1 MKKRILSILLVCCM
15 VLTMLPTA
23 AFAAVSD
30 SLGNTPKENQAILEQ
45 LSALTGGSSDQVLSM
60 LNALGL
66 LDEDGNFKVDQTI
79 TLDGRVLTLAAVME
93 LLENPATDLTRI
105 ADVDGTPVALG
116 DLKTMIQIEQELQRI
131 KDTYFSG
138 REFAGEALQNLN
150 SLMEQLELQGI
161 SLRYSAFA
169 TKPEGVETVDMSG
182 MMSQT
187 LGNLANNTWNSGPF
201 TVYGGKPAG
210 FSYRIQKGQLSE
222 YITGVEVSIGETSEV
237 VEQSDGSYKLTYDVG
252 STFSLG
258 GCKITVKVQTKGGNP
273 AWLENSYSYG
283 DLLGMIEFYD
293 AENLVFYDGAAYA
306 DHCQLKLIKTVGA
319 PAIQTS
325 MTAPNYEERYESTTT
340 IQGDMYIPLLADEYN
355 ALGANNPDF
364 VALSDTIRILDGA
377 RNSVLP
383 VGSDPFYQPYQ
394 IDASIEF
401 NWSTEKAAYTGD
413 APYGWYKNQPFA
425 PFYLTEYK
433 FNEESLGLS
442 NNRTKALN
450 CTINKGETVSISLQS
465 TTQNRG
471 DQQYWLPF
479 RLYMKSVQGKIQ
491 NSWAT
496 TKNSNVTAKLVDT
509 DKPII
514 QSVTAPAGTYASG
527 QHVPITVTFNE
538 FVDLRNASVTIN
550 GKEYSAADL
559 SMNNY
564 GVTAMLWYP
573 VQDID
578 ATTVTVNGM
587 TGVKDVFDHTLDT
600 THYLSEPITGVA
612 LESVLMRNAPTAL
625 TADYDNGNASFTM
638 NANMAQAYKTVYSD
652 YHTPEGTEPK
662 EAPFRLELRDNST
675 DEAIHLQVYLDTEK
689 EAFTISDY
697 AIAPAAYTR
706 TYTVT
711 LQANEGTKDSPNW
724 VNVLPLTRQFTV
736 AKKVS
741 AHTVNVVP
749 EANDADYTISLADSA
764 RPTLQ
769 AKVLGENGEQA
780 SYTTGKWSSSD
791 LDIATIDEDTGLVA
805 TTGTKV
811 GTVIFTFTAD
821 NGTEDP
827 ADDVTGESET
837 YTVTAGDSLALVIPG
852 GASIVTRVNQPATV
866 LWSSNAALMAPGK
879 EFNYRID
886 LYEGNYMK
894 EADLSGHQPVATYT
908 AGKDENSVRIPE
920 NMLSQLSSGN
930 TPAYTVCVSMPHP
943 NAEGENV
950 RLSALA
956 WIIVQ
961 APPAT
966 AKLTPP
972 RSIYLKDTDG
982 AVNIDWSVENTT
994 EGAPLQPTL
1003 TITRVTEDNTTT
1015 KVVDSER
1022 LSGTSGSFPLSLQR
1036 VKAGNLKDTY
1046 QVVLSVENPGE
1057 ESPSTDSFPLYVY
1070 DADALKVQ
1078 DDKGDTISALTMD
1091 NTSKVSGTLPTD
1103 TAKILQLRQ
1112 ELGLIEYIGINY
1124 DEYGWNSFKDGIQW
1138 LSSNNNAISVNYKQ
1152 GGLYEDIRNF
1162 SFDSYLP
1169 ETKMALSGLANGTA
1183 TVTATHAATGMS
1195 AAVQVTA
1202 KTLQNKFYLFQLTPA
1217 AETTLQYTDGKGV
1230 PKTVTTNSEGVLAL
1244 YEPNGI
1250 ASEVS
1255 LRSGSGADIY
1265 LGTIYKENLRSGERD
1280 ATKLQLYPLNTFSL
1294 RRVARAS
1301 VTLIT
1306 PGGDPLANKTVTV
1319 RGGVYK
1325 NGGYCQTAL
1334 LGSRA
1339 GALVSGITGDTY
1351 TTDAAGNITVYL
1363 DSTQFWSAEKGES
1376 STTALSA
1383 LDQLEYILEIS
1394 AIDGD
1399 KYYPLLLTV
1408 NGKLGVDDVMRTA
1421 EGVVSLERVP
1431 PGEEN
1436 KPFIVAQSVD
1446 YGLANGQKV
1455 DVRSSTGKIGP
1466 NSSFKTA
1473 TLHTTMFLWGEKIAD
1488 ARNYSLKLAD
1498 EYGVLPAAQSSST
1511 KQYPFSSIPV
1521 AENDLTL
1528 TEATM
1533 TTSGWIADG
1542 KDVGMKTQLSLN
1554 GSLLQEKIMP
1564 FRVVDLTRVPKVTED
1579 DRVTGILA
1587 TMGASSAVKGVDFGG
1602 VGDSNILKVLTGRL
1616 DDLSGPVKSSVFKMI
1631 ITPSEDPSVFRAMI
1645 WAGYNTLEMEDMDYS
1660 EDGVALGANVLTQ
1673 NLEVGVPSTGD
1684 LSQMAQGTY
1693 DPKGDYKTNS
1703 LADNVTSTDLN
1714 LQLEGFY
1721 EAEIRYNA
1729 EKKEWEVFTVGGGFT
1744 SGVGV
1749 GFSFSVNA
1757 MAGPVPLTA
1766 TFELGGA
1773 IQLDFRT
1780 AVRYGQQGQG
1790 TELAWSDPTATAVN
1804 DFLTTLRINAYVH
1817 AFGGIGFDYSIV
1829 ALKIGLFGNLDV
1841 DSQNKFL
1848 SRTYLADETKRQING
1863 QALGIQS
1870 EVGIKFVATFLFISY
1885 EAVIASGT
1893 FGATKTFNNWKTI
1906 DDYWNSA
1913 TSGLSLASLRM
1924 AAAQSGMQVA
1934 SASATLQ
1941 SRDYLEQYART
1952 WGQPQRRMM
1961 LFSLNS
1967 TNGLQNIQ
1975 SNANPTSYPQLSD
1988 DGKVLAYINDGNI
2001 GNIYAS
2007 RAHFSTLNGGVYSVS
2022 SQIADPTG
2030 FPGYGD
2036 TSVSLSG
2043 TDSFAAA
2050 AWVRMGTDLPGK
2062 NAGDPVTLE
2071 EQNLLMNSTEIVASV
2086 YNGTTWTSTRL
2097 TNDGTPDLAPATA
2110 VGGNDKAIVF
2120 WRSVYTPDPG
2130 TQGSNNL
2137 LNFTTRDCIMYRCY
2151 NSGTWSEAK
2160 MLYNGATGSVKAL
2173 QAAMLPDGTAM
2184 AVYSLDRSETGDTSD
2199 YEIAYCTVAANGTP
2213 GTAMLATR
2221 DSNLDE
2227 NPQVVAANFGGGDDR
2242 FVIGWHSV
2250 RDGSS
2255 DIQLSAV
2262 DGGGTMSNSFPGSL
2276 SALTSSGNAVVG
2288 GDFRFASLSGDHR
2301 SLNDLTIVWNETV
2314 NDANGA
2320 VDHGILKAAKLR
2332 YAANTYTLSA
2342 PLELAELPPR
2352 TLADHFDAYVSG
2364 SNQVQAAIQATRYDD
2379 EKPEVIGGVT
2389 VPGEETILYTATSNF
2404 ITDAVAVEQI
2414 GVDYATLALNSL
2426 TPIRFT
2432 IRNTG
2437 LNDVTNL
2444 TVKLGS
2450 GETATL
2456 TEKLLPN
2463 ESTTLTVWHHVRD
2476 RVTDP
2481 SYTITAAGGINEN
2494 GTVYLD
2500 YPDIGI
2506 SQMEVIAES
2515 AGKRTV
2521 RMTLYNSSAA
2531 TLAGGKNREVKLAF
2545 YADDLHTKPAEV
2557 ACTTNGVSVSGNE
2570 ITVSGDS
2577 ALARIDQGTFT
2588 LDLTYD
2594 LGRYMTSIGKTEIPN
2609 VGTYLYAEAWAEGQI
2624 GGTGGNQRL
2633 PEYDG
2638 SDSEASVH
2646 MTGALARTGEQL
2658 TMDVT
2663 QGNDGNGHSTAAIT
2677 LRNNC
2682 LQPQT
2687 SAELV
2692 ATLLD
2697 AAGTVLET
2705 KKTSIGGAIS
2715 GETFQA
2721 ENVTFSRLG
2730 ARVVVRAAVPGN
2742 DLLTFEGLAV
2752 GLGDFTANGTNYTY
2766 TLQNDSGATST
2777 LVTAVSGNGE
2787 PVSIN
2792 GQALSTGG
2800 SATVAIPNSGTTDIV
2815 VEIGTKT
2822 YTLTILRNSGTG
2834 GGATSYT
2841 LTFDTNGG
2849 SAIAPITQDYGTAIT
2864 APADPTKTGY
2874 TFAGWTPAIPTTMPA
2889 ENMTIKAKWTV
2900 NQYTLTFDT
2909 NGGSTIAPI
2918 TQDYGTAITA
2928 PADPT
2933 KTGYTFAGW
2942 TPAIPA
2948 TMPAENMTI
2957 KAQWRYNGGGSSGY
2971 SYYTIKATAGTGGS
2985 ISPSGSV
2992 SVREGRDQTFTITPD
3007 KSYAV
3012 SNVKIDGKSIG
3023 AVKSYTFEN
3032 VRRTHTIEVIF
3043 MKANGNLQTGVFVDV
3058 ATGSYYEDAVDWAV
3072 ENGITQGTD
3081 DTHFAPDGICTRAQ
3095 AVAFLWRAAGSPKP
3109 ETRTM
3114 PFADVPA
3121 GSYYY
3126 DAVLW
3131 AVENGIAKG
3140 TSDTTFSPNMTCS
3153 RAQIVT
3159 FLWRSEKSP
3168 AAGTANPFADVKS
3181 TAYYADA
3188 VLWAVKEDITKGTTS
3203 TAFSPNTDCTRAQI
3217 VTFLWRCKK

>member
-1 MKKRILSILLVCCM
+1 MKKRFLAALLSLCM
-15 VLTMLPTA
+15 TLTLLPTT
-23 AFAAVSD
+23 AFAALSD
-30 SLGNTPKENQAILEQ
+30 SLGNTPEENQAILEQ
-45 LSALTGGSSDQVLSM
+45 LSALTGGSSDQVRSV

-79 TLDGRVLTLAAVME
+79 TLDSQMLTLAAVME

-138 REFAGEALQNLN
+138 REFTGEALENLN
-150 SLMEQLELQGI
+150 SLMEQLELRGI
-161 SLRYSAFA
+161 SLRNPASA
-169 TKPEGVETVDMSG
+169 TKPDGVETVDMSG
-182 MMSQT
+182 MMSLT
-187 LGNLANNTWNSGPF
+187 LEDLVNNSCKSGAF
-201 TVYGGKPAG
+201 TVYRGKPVS
-210 FSYRIQKGQLSE
+210 FSYRIQEGQLRD
-222 YITGVEVSIGETSEV
+222 YITGVTVSIGGESGV
-237 VEQSDGSYKLTYDVG
+237 DQGDGTYKLTYDVG
-252 STFSLG
+252 STFSLSNQ
-258 GCKITVKVQTKGGNP
+258 KITVKVTTKGSPMDWHDNT
-273 AWLENSYSYG
+273 YSYG

-306 DHCQLKLIKTVGA
+306 DHCQLKLKKTVGV
-319 PAIQTS
+319 PTIQTS
-325 MTAPNYEERYESTTT
+325 MTAPDYAYEKKPGEIISELW
-340 IQGDMYIPLLADEYN
+340 IPLLADGYTVGG
-355 ALGANNPDF
+355 GANNPNF
-364 VALSDTIRILDGA
+364 VELSDTIRVLEGA

-383 VGSDPFYQPYQ
+383 DSSPKFYQPYQ
-394 IDASIEF
+394 IDASIKF
-401 NWSTEKAAYTGD
+401 DWSRESVAAYTGP
-413 APYGWYKNQPFA
+413 APYGYNSAQPCA

-433 FNEESLGLS
+433 LDGTDLELS
-442 NNRTKALN
+442 SNKTRTLD
-450 CTINKGETVSISLQS
+450 CTIKKGSTVDISLQS
-465 TTQNRG
+465 TTQNRV
-471 DQQYWLPF
+471 DQRYYLPF
-479 RLYMKSVQGKIQ
+479 RLYLDFDKVFGGYN
-491 NSWAT
+491 NSSAT
-496 TKNSNVTAKLVDT
+496 VNTSNVSAKLVDT

-527 QHVPITVTFNE
+527 QHVPITVTFSE
-538 FVDLRNASVTIN
+538 FVDLRGARVTIN
-550 GKEYSAADL
+550 GEEYTAAAL
-559 SMNNY
+559 SMNDY

-573 VQDID
+573 VQDAD
-578 ATTVTVNGM
+578 DTTVIVNDM
-587 TGVKDVFDHTLDT
+587 TGVEDVFGHELDT
-600 THYLSEPITGVA
+600 TPYQSDSITGVA
-612 LESVLMRNAPTAL
+612 LRSVLMRNAPTAL
-625 TADYDNGNASFTM
+625 TADYANGKASFKM
-638 NANMAQAYKTVYSD
+638 QANMEQAYMTVYSN
-652 YHTPEGTEPK
+652 YHTPEGTDPK
-662 EAPFRLELRDNST
+662 EAPFRLELRYGSA
-675 DEAIHLQVYLDTEK
+675 EAPSYLQVYLDAESGD
-689 EAFTISDY
+689 FTVSDY
-697 AIAPAAYTR
+697 EIAPPSDFDR
-706 TYTVT
+706 TYTVA
-711 LQANEGTKDSPNW
+711 LQANEGTKADPDW

-736 AKKVS
+736 KKSVPVS
-741 AHTVNVVP
+741 KVNIVP
-749 EANDADYTISLADSA
+749 ETNDDNYTISLGKPT

-769 AKVLGENGEQA
+769 AEVLGENDEPA

-791 LDIATIDEDTGLVA
+791 PLIATIDEKTGLVETRGA
-805 TTGTKV
+805 KV
-811 GTVIFTFTAD
+811 GTVTFIFTAD
-821 NGTEDP
+821 NGTEDT
-827 ADDVTGESET
+827 ADDDVKGESKP

-852 GASIVTRVNQPATV
+852 SASIVTRVNQPATV
-866 LWSSNAALMAPGK
+866 LWSSNATLMAPNK

-886 LYEGNYMK
+886 LYEGHYEN
-894 EADLSGHQPVATYT
+894 EAALSGIQPVKSYT
-908 AGKDENSVRIPE
+908 AGKGENSVRIEE
-920 NMLSQLSSGN
+920 NVLSELSNGN
-930 TPAYTVCVSMPHP
+930 TPAYTVRVSMPHP
-943 NAEGENV
+943 KAESEDI

-972 RSIYLKDTDG
+972 QSIYLKDTDG

-994 EGAPLQPTL
+994 DGAPLQPTL

-1022 LSGTSGSFPLSLQR
+1022 LSGTSGRFPLLLQR
-1036 VKAGNLKDTY
+1036 VKDGNLKDTY
-1046 QVVLSVENPGE
+1046 QVILSVENPGE

-1078 DDKGDTISALTMD
+1078 DGKGDTISKLTMD

-1103 TAKILQLRQ
+1103 TAEILQLRQ

-1124 DEYGWNSFKDGIQW
+1124 NEYGWNSFKDGIEW
-1138 LSSNNNAISVNYKQ
+1138 ASDNNNNAISVNYKQ

-1162 SFDSYLP
+1162 SFKSYLP
-1169 ETKMALSGLANGTA
+1169 ETKMALSGRANGTA

-1202 KTLQNKFYLFQLTPA
+1202 ETLQNKFYLFQLTPA
-1217 AETTLQYTDGKGV
+1217 AETTLQYTDGTGAS
-1230 PKTVTTNSEGVLAL
+1230 KTFKTNSDGVLAL

-1255 LRSGSGADIY
+1255 LRSGSGGDIY

-1306 PGGDPLANKTVTV
+1306 PGGDPLAGKTVTV

-1351 TTDAAGNITVYL
+1351 TTDAAGTITVYL

-1399 KYYPLLLTV
+1399 RYYPLLLTV

-1431 PGEEN
+1431 AGEAN
-1436 KPFIVAQSVD
+1436 KPFIVTQSVD

-1473 TLHTTMFLWGEKIAD
+1473 TLHTTMFLWGEDITD
-1488 ARNYSLKLAD
+1488 AKNYSLKLAD

-1587 TMGASSAVKGVDFGG
+1587 TMKASSIVEGVDFSKVDG
-1602 VGDSNILKVLTGRL
+1602 SNILKVLTGRL
-1616 DDLSGPVKSSVFKMI
+1616 DELSGPVDTSAFKMI

-1684 LSQMAQGTY
+1684 LSQMAKGTY
-1693 DPKGDYKTNS
+1693 DPKGEYKANS

-1744 SGVGV
+1744 AGVGV

-1848 SRTYLADETKRQING
+1848 SRTYLADGTKRQING

-1870 EVGIKFVATFLFISY
+1870 EVGIKFVVSFLFISY

-1893 FGATKTFNNWKTI
+1893 FGATRTFNNWKTI

-1913 TSGLSLASLRM
+1913 TSGLSLASLQM

-1952 WGQPQRRMM
+1952 WGQPQQRMM
-1961 LFSLNS
+1961 LLSLNS
-1967 TNGLQNIQ
+1967 PSGLENIQ
-1975 SNANPTSYPQLSD
+1975 TNANPTSYPQLSD
-1988 DGKVLAYINDGNI
+1988 DGKVLAYINDGDSSS
-2001 GNIYAS
+2001 IYDS
-2007 RAHFSTLNGGVYSVS
+2007 RAHFSTLSGGVYSHS
-2022 SQIADPTG
+2022 NPIDDPTG

-2043 TDSFAAA
+2043 TGDFAAA

-2086 YNGTTWTSTRL
+2086 YNGSRWTSTRL
-2097 TNDGTPDLAPATA
+2097 TKDGTPDLAPATA
-2110 VGGNDKAIVF
+2110 VGGDGKAIVF
-2120 WRSVYTPDPG
+2120 WRSVYTPDPVS
-2130 TQGSNNL
+2130 TSGSNNL
-2137 LNFTTRDCIMYRCY
+2137 LNFTTRDCIMYRRY
-2151 NSGTWSEAK
+2151 DSGTWSKAQ
-2160 MLYNGATGSVKAL
+2160 MLYNGATGRVKAL

-2184 AVYSLDRSETGDTSD
+2184 AVYSLDRSGTGNTSD
-2199 YEIAYCTVAANGTP
+2199 YEIAYCTVDADGMP
-2213 GTAMLATR
+2213 GTAMLATC

-2227 NPQVVAANFGGGDDR
+2227 NPQVVAANFGIGDDR

-2255 DIQLSAV
+2255 DIQLLAV
-2262 DGGGTMSNSFPGSL
+2262 DGSGTMSNSFPGSL

-2288 GDFRFASLSGDHR
+2288 GDFRFASLSGGHR

-2314 NDANGA
+2314 NDDKGA

-2332 YAANTYTLSA
+2332 YATNTYTLSA
-2342 PLELAELPPR
+2342 PLKLAELPDR

-2364 SNQVQAAIQATRYDD
+2364 SNQVQAAIQATLYDD
-2379 EKPEVIGGVT
+2379 KNPREIDNMTVPGKKTI
-2389 VPGEETILYTATSNF
+2389 VPGEETILYTATSDF

-2444 TVKLGS
+2444 TVSLGS

-2456 TEKLLPN
+2456 TETLLPN
-2463 ESTTLTVWHHVRD
+2463 ESTTLTVWHHVGTS
-2476 RVTDP
+2476 VANP
-2481 SYTITAAGGINEN
+2481 SYTITAAAASINET
-2494 GTVYLD
+2494 GKVYLD

-2515 AGKRTV
+2515 AGNRTV

-2531 TLAGGKNREVKLAF
+2531 ILAGGKGREVKIAF
-2545 YADDLHTKPAEV
+2545 YADDLHTKSAEV
-2557 ACTTNGVSVSGNE
+2557 ACTTNGAQVNGNE
-2570 ITVSGDS
+2570 ITISEDS

-2594 LGRYMTSIGKTEIPN
+2594 LGKYMNSIGKTEIPN

-2624 GGTGGNQRL
+2624 GGSGSKQRL

-2646 MTGALARTGEQL
+2646 MTGALARTGERL

-2682 LQPQT
+2682 LQSQT
-2687 SAELV
+2687 SAALV

-2705 KKTSIGGAIS
+2705 KKTRIGGAIS
-2715 GETFQA
+2715 GETFRT
-2721 ENVTFSRLG
+2721 ETVTFSRLG
-2730 ARVVVRAAVPGN
+2730 TRVVVRAAVPGD

-2777 LVTAVSGNGE
+2777 LVTAVSGNDE

-2800 SATVAIPNSGTTDIV
+2800 SATVAIPKSGTTNIV
-2815 VEIGTKT
+2815 VGIGAKT

-2834 GGATSYT
+2834 G
-2841 LTFDTNGG
+2841 N
-2849 SAIAPITQDYGTAIT
+2849 
-2864 APADPTKTGY
+2864 
-2874 TFAGWTPAIPTTMPA
+2874 
-2889 ENMTIKAKWTV
+2889 E
-2900 NQYTLTFDT
+2900 
-2909 NGGSTIAPI
+2909 
-2918 TQDYGTAITA
+2918 
-2928 PADPT
+2928 
-2933 KTGYTFAGW
+2933 
-2942 TPAIPA
+2942 
-2948 TMPAENMTI
+2948 
-2957 KAQWRYNGGGSSGY
+2957 GGGGSGY
-2971 SYYTIKATAGTGGS
+2971 SYYTIKATAGAGGS
-2985 ISPSGSV
+2985 ISPSGNV

-3007 KSYAV
+3007 KGYAV
-3012 SNVKIDGKSIG
+3012 ANVKIDGKSIG

-3043 MKANGNLQTGVFVDV
+3043 MKANGTPQTGVFVDV

-3072 ENGITQGTD
+3072 ENGITKGTD
-3081 DTHFAPDGICTRAQ
+3081 DTHFSPDGICTRAQ
-3095 AVAFLWRAAGSPKP
+3095 AVTFLWRAAGSPEP

-3114 PFADVPA
+3114 PFTDIPV

-3131 AVENGIAKG
+3131 AVENGITKG
-3140 TSDTTFSPNMTCS
+3140 TSDTTFSPNMTCT
-3153 RAQIVT
+3153 RAQIVA

-3188 VLWAVKEDITKGTTS
+3188 VLWAVKENITKGTTN
-3203 TAFSPNTDCTRAQI
+3203 TTFSPNADCTRAQI
-3217 VTFLWRCKK
+3217 VTFLYRFTVE

>member
-1 MKKRILSILLVCCM
+1 MIKRFLALVLCLCM
-15 VLTMLPTA
+15 TLTLLPTT
-23 AFAAVSD
+23 AFAALSD
-30 SLGNTPKENQAILEQ
+30 LLGNTPKKNQAILEQ

-79 TLDGRVLTLAAVME
+79 TLDGQVLTLAAVME
-93 LLENPATDLTRI
+93 LLENPATDITRI

-138 REFAGEALQNLN
+138 REFTGEALENLN
-150 SLMEQLELQGI
+150 SLMEQLELRGI
-161 SLRYSAFA
+161 SLQYSASA
-169 TKPEGVETVDMSG
+169 TAPEGVETVDMSG
-182 MMSQT
+182 MMSLT
-187 LGNLANNTWNSGPF
+187 LGTEAYNNKCSSGTF
-201 TVYGGKPAG
+201 TVYGGKPVG
-210 FSYRIQKGQLSE
+210 FSYRIQKGQLSK
-222 YITGVEVSIGETSEV
+222 YIDDVEVSIGGVSGEL
-237 VEQSDGSYKLTYDVG
+237 QDDGSYKLTYKVDG
-252 STFSLG
+252 PNSSLG
-258 GCKITVKVQTKGGNP
+258 GCQITVKVTTKGGAM
-273 AWLENSYSYG
+273 AWHEGSFSYG

-293 AENLVFYDGAAYA
+293 AENLVFYDGVGYA
-306 DHCQLKLIKTVGA
+306 DHCQLKLKKTV
-319 PAIQTS
+319 PVPTIKRS
-325 MTAPNYEERYESTTT
+325 MTAPSYVEEVKNTTVLY
-340 IQGDMYIPLLADEYN
+340 DDLFIPLLTESYT
-355 ALGANNPDF
+355 GGSANNSDF
-364 VALSDTIRILDGA
+364 VALSNTIGILEGA
-377 RNSVLP
+377 RNLVLP
-383 VGSDPFYQPYQ
+383 DGSAPFYQPYQ
-394 IDASIEF
+394 IDADIKFDWTTSVE
-401 NWSTEKAAYTGD
+401 AYNGS
-413 APYGWYKNQPFA
+413 APYGYYNSTNPRPYA
-425 PFYLTEYK
+425 PFCLTEYK
-433 FNEESLGLS
+433 LGETSLNLS
-442 NNRTKALN
+442 DDRKKALD
-450 CTINKGETVSISLQS
+450 CTINKGSTVSISLQS
-465 TTQNRG
+465 TTENREN
-471 DQQYWLPF
+471 QKYWLPF
-479 RLYMKSVQGKIQ
+479 ELYLKNVNNDIP
-491 NSWAT
+491 NST
-496 TKNSNVTAKLVDT
+496 TTAKTSNVTAKLL
-509 DKPII
+509 DKDAPTI
-514 QSVTAPAGTYASG
+514 QSVTATAGTYASG

-538 FVDLRNASVTIN
+538 FVNLRSASVTIN
-550 GKEYSAADL
+550 GKDYSAAEL
-559 SMNNY
+559 SMNDY

-573 VQDID
+573 VQDAD
-578 ATTVTVNGM
+578 ANTVIVSSM
-587 TGVKDVFDHTLDT
+587 TGVEDVFGNELDNSQYQGDSIAGVTLK
-600 THYLSEPITGVA
+600 
-612 LESVLMRNAPTAL
+612 SVLMRNAPTAL
-625 TADYDNGNASFTM
+625 TADYANGKASFTM
-638 NANMAQAYKTVYSD
+638 NANMEQAYKTVYSK
-652 YHTPEGTEPK
+652 YHTPAGSEPK
-662 EAPFRLELRDNST
+662 EAPFRLELKYDSA
-675 DEAIHLQVYLDTEK
+675 EAPSYLQVYLGEESGD
-689 EAFTISDY
+689 FTISDY
-697 AIAPAAYTR
+697 EIKPAASTR

-711 LQANEGTKDSPNW
+711 LQANEGERDESNSNW

-736 AKKVS
+736 PERVS
-741 AHTVNVVP
+741 VSTVTIVP
-749 EANDADYTISLADSA
+749 EADPANYTISLAEAA
-764 RPTLQ
+764 RPTLR
-769 AKVLGENGEQA
+769 AEVLGKSGKTA

-791 LDIATIDEDTGLVA
+791 TDIATIDENTGLVA

-811 GTVIFTFTAD
+811 GAVTFTFTAD
-821 NGTEDP
+821 NGTVDT
-827 ADDVTGESET
+827 ADDVQGTSQP

-852 GASIVTRVNQPATV
+852 SASIVTRVNQPATV
-866 LWSSNAALMAPGK
+866 LWSSNAALMASGK
-879 EFNYRID
+879 DFNYKIE
-886 LYEGNYMK
+886 LYEGNYAD
-894 EADLSGHQPVATYT
+894 EAALSGLQPVATYT
-908 AGKDENSVRIPE
+908 AGKDKNSVRIPE
-920 NMLSQLSSGN
+920 NVLSALSSGN
-930 TPAYTVCVSMPHP
+930 APAYTVRVSMPHP
-943 NAEGENV
+943 NAEGEDI

-956 WIIVQ
+956 YIIVQ

-972 RSIYLKDTDG
+972 QSIYLKDTDG
-982 AVNIDWSVENTT
+982 PVNIDWSVKNATD
-994 EGAPLQPTL
+994 AASPQPTL
-1003 TITRVTEDNTTT
+1003 TITRVTEDNKTT
-1015 KVVDSER
+1015 KVVDSVR
-1022 LSGTSGSFPLSLQR
+1022 LSGTSGSFPLSLQS
-1036 VKAGNLKDTY
+1036 VQAGNLKDTY
-1046 QVVLSVENPGE
+1046 QVVLSVENSG

-1078 DDKGDTISALTMD
+1078 DDKGHTISKLTMD
-1091 NTSKVSGTLPTD
+1091 NTSKVSGSLPTETD
-1103 TAKILQLRQ
+1103 KILQLRQ

-1124 DEYGWNSFKDGIQW
+1124 NEYGWNSFKDGIEW
-1138 LSSNNNAISVNYKQ
+1138 ASNNNAISVNYKQ

-1162 SFDSYLP
+1162 SFKSYLP
-1169 ETKMALSGLANGTA
+1169 ETKMALSGRANGTA
-1183 TVTATHAATGMS
+1183 TVTAIHAATGMS

-1202 KTLQNKFYLFQLTPA
+1202 ETLQNKFYLFQLTPA
-1217 AETTLQYTDGKGV
+1217 AKTTLQYTDGKGA
-1230 PKTVTTNSEGVLAL
+1230 PKTVRTNRDGVLAL

-1294 RRVARAS
+1294 RQVARAS

-1306 PGGDPLANKTVTV
+1306 PGGDPLANETVTV

-1325 NGGYCQTAL
+1325 NGGYCETAL
-1334 LGSRA
+1334 LGSKA
-1339 GALVSGITGDTY
+1339 DALVSGTTGGTY

-1376 STTALSA
+1376 STTPLSA

-1394 AIDGD
+1394 EIDND
-1399 KYYPLLLTV
+1399 NYYPLLLTV

-1421 EGVVSLERVP
+1421 EGVVSLESVP
-1431 PGEEN
+1431 PGEKN

-1473 TLHTTMFLWGEKIAD
+1473 TLHTTMFLWGEDIAK
-1488 ARNYSLKLAD
+1488 AQNYSLKLAD

-1579 DRVTGILA
+1579 ERVTGILA
-1587 TMGASSAVKGVDFGG
+1587 TMSSSSGVNQVDFGG

-1616 DDLSGPVKSSVFKMI
+1616 DDLSGPVNSSVFKMI

-1660 EDGVALGANVLTQ
+1660 KDGVALGANVLTQ
-1673 NLEVGVPSTGD
+1673 NLEVGVPGTGD

-1693 DPKGDYKTNS
+1693 DPKGEYKANS

-1744 SGVGV
+1744 AGVGV
-1749 GFSFSVNA
+1749 GFTFSVNA

-1817 AFGGIGFDYSIV
+1817 AFGGIGFDYSVV

-1848 SRTYLADETKRQING
+1848 SRTYLADKSKRQING

-1893 FGATKTFNNWKTI
+1893 LGATRTFNNWKTI

-1913 TSGLSLASLRM
+1913 TSGLSLASLQM

-1952 WGQPQRRMM
+1952 WGQPQQRMM

-1967 TNGLQNIQ
+1967 PSGLESIQ
-1975 SNANPTSYPQLSD
+1975 TNANPTSYPQLSD
-1988 DGKVLAYINDGNI
+1988 DGKILAYINDGNSS
-2001 GNIYAS
+2001 NIYDS
-2007 RAHFSTLNGGVYSVS
+2007 RAHFSTLNDGVYTPS
-2022 SQIADPTG
+2022 SQIDNLTE

-2043 TDSFAAA
+2043 TESFAAA
-2050 AWVRMGTDLPGK
+2050 AWVRMGTELPGK
-2062 NAGDPVTLE
+2062 NAGNAVTLE
-2071 EQNLLMNSTEIVASV
+2071 EQNLLMNSTEIVVSV
-2086 YNGTTWTSTRL
+2086 YNGTNWTSTRL
-2097 TNDGTPDLAPATA
+2097 TKDGTPDLAPATA
-2110 VGGNDKAIVF
+2110 VGGDDKAIVF
-2120 WRSVYTPDPG
+2120 WRSVYTPDPVSAS
-2130 TQGSNNL
+2130 GSNNL
-2137 LNFTTRDCIMYRCY
+2137 LNFTTRDCIMYSCY
-2151 NSGTWSEAK
+2151 DSSNGRWSDAK

-2184 AVYSLDRSETGDTSD
+2184 AVYSLDRSGTGDTSA
-2199 YEIAYCTVAANGTP
+2199 YEIAYCTVAADGTP
-2213 GTAMLATR
+2213 GTAMLATC

-2227 NPQVVAANFGGGDDR
+2227 NPQVVAANFGIGDDR

-2255 DIQLSAV
+2255 DIQLLAV
-2262 DGGGTMSNSFPGSL
+2262 DGSGTMSNSFPGSL

-2301 SLNDLTIVWNETV
+2301 SINDLTIVWNETV
-2314 NDANGA
+2314 NDDKGA

-2332 YAANTYTLSA
+2332 YAENTYTLSA
-2342 PLELAELPPR
+2342 PLELAELPKR

-2364 SNQVQAAIQATRYDD
+2364 PNQVQAAIQANFYDD
-2379 EKPEVIGGVT
+2379 ENPQVIGNVT
-2389 VPGEETILYTATSNF
+2389 VPGEKTILYTATSDF

-2437 LNDVTNL
+2437 LNDVTSL
-2444 TVKLGS
+2444 TVSLGG

-2463 ESTTLTVWHHVRD
+2463 ESTTLTVWHHVKD

-2481 SYTITAAGGINEN
+2481 SYTITADAGINET

-2531 TLAGGKNREVKLAF
+2531 TLADGKNRKVKIAF
-2545 YADDLHTKPAEV
+2545 YADDLHTKHAEV
-2557 ACTTNGVSVSGNE
+2557 ACATNGVSVRDNE
-2570 ITVSGDS
+2570 ITISENS

-2594 LGRYMTSIGKTEIPN
+2594 LGKYMNSIGKTEISN

-2624 GGTGGNQRL
+2624 GGTGSNQRL

-2646 MTGALARTGEQL
+2646 MTGALARTGEKL

-2663 QGNDGNGHSTAAIT
+2663 QGNDGNGRSTAAIT

-2682 LQPQT
+2682 LQSQN

-2705 KKTSIGGAIS
+2705 KKTGIGGAIS
-2715 GETFQA
+2715 GETFRA
-2721 ENVTFSRLG
+2721 ETVTFSRLG
-2730 ARVVVRAAVPGN
+2730 TRVVVRAAVPGN

-2815 VEIGTKT
+2815 VGIGAKT

-2834 GGATSYT
+2834 G
-2841 LTFDTNGG
+2841 
-2849 SAIAPITQDYGTAIT
+2849 
-2864 APADPTKTGY
+2864 
-2874 TFAGWTPAIPTTMPA
+2874 
-2889 ENMTIKAKWTV
+2889 
-2900 NQYTLTFDT
+2900 NQ
-2909 NGGSTIAPI
+2909 
-2918 TQDYGTAITA
+2918 
-2928 PADPT
+2928 
-2933 KTGYTFAGW
+2933 
-2942 TPAIPA
+2942 
-2948 TMPAENMTI
+2948 
-2957 KAQWRYNGGGSSGY
+2957 GGGGSGY
-2971 SYYTIKATAGTGGS
+2971 SYYTIKATAGTDGS
-2985 ISPSGSV
+2985 ISPSGDV
-2992 SVREGRDQTFTITPD
+2992 SVRKGRDQTFAITPD
-3007 KSYAV
+3007 KGYAV
-3012 SNVKIDGKSIG
+3012 ANVKIDGKSIG

-3043 MKANGNLQTGVFVDV
+3043 MKANGTPQTGVFVDV

-3072 ENGITQGTD
+3072 ENGITKGTD
-3081 DTHFAPDGICTRAQ
+3081 DTHFSPDGICTRAQ
-3095 AVAFLWRAAGSPKP
+3095 AVTFLWRTAGSPKP
-3109 ETRTM
+3109 ETRAM
-3114 PFADVPA
+3114 PFTDVPV

-3131 AVENGIAKG
+3131 AVENGITKG

-3153 RAQIVT
+3153 RAQIVA

-3181 TAYYADA
+3181 DAYYADA
-3188 VLWAVKEDITKGTTS
+3188 VLWAVKENITKGTTS
-3203 TAFSPNTDCTRAQI
+3203 TTFSPNAGCTRAQI
-3217 VTFLWRCKK
+3217 VTFLYRAYQGK

>member
-15 VLTMLPTA
+15 LLTMLPTA

-79 TLDGRVLTLAAVME
+79 TLDDRVLTLAAVME
-93 LLENPATDLTRI
+93 LLENPATNLTRI

-138 REFAGEALQNLN
+138 REFTGEALENLN

-161 SLRYSAFA
+161 SLRYSATA
-169 TKPEGVETVDMSG
+169 PVGVETVDMSS

-201 TVYGGKPAG
+201 TVYRGKPAG
-210 FSYRIQKGQLSE
+210 FSYRIQKGQLSD
-222 YITGVEVSIGETSEV
+222 YITNVEVSIGGVSG
-237 VEQSDGSYKLTYDVG
+237 VEQSDGSYKLTYAVDG
-252 STFSLG
+252 YSLG
-258 GCKITVKVQTKGGNP
+258 GQKITVKVQTKGRTS

-293 AENLVFYDGAAYA
+293 AENLVFYDGASYA
-306 DHCQLKLIKTVGA
+306 DHCQLKLIKTVGV
-319 PAIQTS
+319 PTIQTS
-325 MTAPNYEERYESTTT
+325 MTAPNYEERYESTDT
-340 IQGDMYIPLLADEYN
+340 IQGDMYIPLLADEYTT

-364 VALSDTIRILDGA
+364 VALSDTIRILDSA

-479 RLYMKSVQGKIQ
+479 RLYMKSVQGEIQ

-496 TKNSNVTAKLVDT
+496 TKNSGVHAELLDT
-509 DKPII
+509 DAPTI

-527 QHVPITVTFNE
+527 QHVPITVTFSE

-573 VQDID
+573 VQDTD

-587 TGVKDVFDHTLDT
+587 TGVKDVFDHTLDP

-638 NANMAQAYKTVYSD
+638 QANMAQAYKTVYSD

-689 EAFTISDY
+689 EAFTMSDY

-741 AHTVNVVP
+741 AHTVTIVP
-749 EANDADYTISLADSA
+749 EANDADYTISLAEVA

-780 SYTTGKWSSSD
+780 SYTTGKWSSND

-811 GTVIFTFTAD
+811 GTVTFTFTAD

-827 ADDVTGESET
+827 ADDVTGQSQP

-852 GASIVTRVNQPATV
+852 GSSIVTRVNQPATV

-886 LYEGNYMK
+886 LYEGNYK
-894 EADLSGHQPVATYT
+894 NEAELSGLKPVATYT
-908 AGKDENSVRIPE
+908 AGKDENSVRIEE
-920 NMLSQLSSGN
+920 NVLSKLSNGN
-930 TPAYTVCVSMPHP
+930 IPAYTVLVSMPHP
-943 NAEGENV
+943 NAGGEDV

-972 RSIYLKDTDG
+972 QSIYLKDTDG
-982 AVNIDWSVENTT
+982 AVNIGWSVENATT
-994 EGAPLQPTL
+994 GASQQPTL
-1003 TITRVTEDNTTT
+1003 TITRVTEDNSTHE
-1015 KVVDSER
+1015 VASER
-1022 LSGTSGSFPLSLQR
+1022 LSGTSGSYSLPLQS

-1124 DEYGWNSFKDGIQW
+1124 DEYGWNSFKDGIRW

-1152 GGLYEDIRNF
+1152 GGLYEDIRNL

-1230 PKTVTTNSEGVLAL
+1230 PKTVTTNSDGVLAL

-1351 TTDAAGNITVYL
+1351 TTDAAGNITVHL

-1431 PGEEN
+1431 TGEEN

-1455 DVRSSTGKIGP
+1455 DVRNSTGKIGP

-1488 ARNYSLKLAD
+1488 AKNYSLKLAD

-1587 TMGASSAVKGVDFGG
+1587 TMGASSIVKGVDFGG

-1616 DDLSGPVKSSVFKMI
+1616 DDLSGPVDTSVFKMI

-1870 EVGIKFVATFLFISY
+1870 EVGIKFVAAFLFISY

-2007 RAHFSTLNGGVYSVS
+2007 RAHFSTLNGGSYSVS

-2110 VGGNDKAIVF
+2110 VGGDGKAIVF

-2151 NSGTWSEAK
+2151 DSGTWSEAK

-2199 YEIAYCTVAANGTP
+2199 YEIAYCPVAADGIP

-2255 DIQLSAV
+2255 DIQLLAV

-2342 PLELAELPPR
+2342 PLELAELPDR

-2463 ESTTLTVWHHVRD
+2463 ESTTLTVWHHVKD

-2481 SYTITAAGGINEN
+2481 GYTITAAGGIHEN

-2531 TLAGGKNREVKLAF
+2531 TLADGKNREVKLAF

-2697 AAGTVLET
+2697 AAGAVLET

-2730 ARVVVRAAVPGN
+2730 TRVVVRAAVPGN

-2834 GGATSYT
+2834 GEATS
-2841 LTFDTNGG
+2841 
-2849 SAIAPITQDYGTAIT
+2849 
-2864 APADPTKTGY
+2864 
-2874 TFAGWTPAIPTTMPA
+2874 
-2889 ENMTIKAKWTV
+2889 
-2900 NQYTLTFDT
+2900 YTLTFDT

-2942 TPAIPA
+2942 TPAIPT
-2948 TMPAENMTI
+2948 TMPAENLTVT
-2957 KAQWRYNGGGSSGY
+2957 AQWRYNGGGSSGY
-2971 SYYTIKATAGTGGS
+2971 SYYTIQATAGTGGS
-2985 ISPSGSV
+2985 LSPSGNV
-2992 SVREGRDQTFTITPD
+2992 SVREGADQTFTITPD
-3007 KSYAV
+3007 KGYAV
-3012 SNVKIDGKSIG
+3012 ANVKIDGKSIG

-3043 MKANGNLQTGVFVDV
+3043 MKANGNPQTGVFVDV
-3058 ATGSYYEDAVDWAV
+3058 AEGSYYEEAIDWAV
-3072 ENGITQGTD
+3072 EKGITNGVSSNM
-3081 DTHFAPDGICTRAQ
+3081 FAPND
-3095 AVAFLWRAAGSPKP
+3095 P
-3109 ETRTM
+3109 
-3114 PFADVPA
+3114 
-3121 GSYYY
+3121 
-3126 DAVLW
+3126 
-3131 AVENGIAKG
+3131 
-3140 TSDTTFSPNMTCS
+3140 
-3153 RAQIVT
+3153 
-3159 FLWRSEKSP
+3159 
-3168 AAGTANPFADVKS
+3168 
-3181 TAYYADA
+3181 
-3188 VLWAVKEDITKGTTS
+3188 
-3203 TAFSPNTDCTRAQI
+3203 CTRAQI
-3217 VTFLWRCKK
+3217 VTFLWRAAGSPAPKSMSSFTDVPADAFYAKAVAWAVENGITSGTGESKFSPNATCTRAQSVTFLYRASGSPAVSGSAEFSDVATNAYYADAVAWAAKKGITTGIGGGLFGADNDCTRGQIVTFLWRCKK

>member
-30 SLGNTPKENQAILEQ
+30 SLGNTPEENQAILEQ

-79 TLDGRVLTLAAVME
+79 TLDGQVLTLAAVME

-138 REFAGEALQNLN
+138 REFTGEALENLN
-150 SLMEQLELQGI
+150 SLMEQLELRGI
-161 SLRYSAFA
+161 SLQYSASA

-182 MMSQT
+182 MTSLT
-187 LGNLANNTWNSGPF
+187 LGAEANNNKCSSGTF
-201 TVYGGKPAG
+201 TVYGGKPVG
-210 FSYRIQKGQLSE
+210 FSYRIREGQLRD
-222 YITGVEVSIGETSEV
+222 YITDVTVSIGGESTV
-237 VEQSDGSYKLTYDVG
+237 VEQDDGSYKLTYDVG
-252 STFSLG
+252 SRDSLG
-258 GCKITVKVQTKGGNP
+258 GCQITVEVKTKGNNK
-273 AWLENSYSYG
+273 AWHDNTYSYG

-293 AENLVFYDGAAYA
+293 AENLVFYDGTSYA
-306 DHCQLKLIKTVGA
+306 DHHQLKLIKTVPA
-319 PAIQTS
+319 PAIKTE
-325 MTAPNYEERYESTTT
+325 MTAPSYNKKHENTNVIYR
-340 IQGDMYIPLLADEYN
+340 DMLIPLLADGYN
-355 ALGANNPDF
+355 VGTGANNQDF
-364 VALSDTIRILDGA
+364 VELSDTIRILEGA

-383 VGSDPFYQPYQ
+383 DVSDPFYQPYQ
-394 IDASIEF
+394 IDASIKF
-401 NWSTEKAAYTGD
+401 NWSRDDIDAYNGP
-413 APYGWYKNQPFA
+413 APYGKNNSRNPQVYA

-433 FNEESLGLS
+433 LGETSLNLS
-442 NNRTKALN
+442 DDRKRTED
-450 CTINKGETVSISLQS
+450 CTINKGSTVSISLQS

-471 DQQYWLPF
+471 DQQYYLPF
-479 RLYMKSVQGKIQ
+479 ELYLNADKVCERQYTS
-491 NSWAT
+491 AT
-496 TKNSNVTAKLVDT
+496 VKTSNVTARLVDT
-509 DKPII
+509 DNPII
-514 QSVTAPAGTYASG
+514 QSVMAPAGTYASG

-538 FVDLRNASVTIN
+538 FVDLSNASVTIN
-550 GKEYSAADL
+550 GEEYSAAAL
-559 SMNNY
+559 SMNSC

-573 VQDID
+573 VQDAD
-578 ATTVTVNGM
+578 ATMVIVNSM
-587 TGVKDVFDHTLDT
+587 TGVKDVFGHALDPA
-600 THYLSEPITGVA
+600 HYLSKPITGVA
-612 LESVLMRNAPTAL
+612 LKSVLMRNAPTAL
-625 TADYDNGNASFTM
+625 TADYANGKASFTM
-638 NANMAQAYKTVYSD
+638 NANMEQAYKNVYNN
-652 YHTPEGTEPK
+652 YHTPAGTEPK
-662 EAPFRLELRDNST
+662 EAPFRLELRYDSAVEPT
-675 DEAIHLQVYLDTEK
+675 HLQVYLDPEN
-689 EAFTISDY
+689 EGFTISDY
-697 AIAPAAYTR
+697 AIVPPSDFDR

-711 LQANEGTKDSPNW
+711 LQANEGSKANPDW
-724 VNVLPLTRQFTV
+724 VNVLPLTRQFEV
-736 AKKVS
+736 PKRVS
-741 AHTVNVVP
+741 AHTVKVVP
-749 EANDADYTISLADSA
+749 EADPANYTISLADST
-764 RPTLQ
+764 RPTLK
-769 AKVLGENGEQA
+769 AEVLGASGEQA

-791 LDIATIDEDTGLVA
+791 PLIATINEDTGVVT
-805 TTGTKV
+805 TTGAKV
-811 GTVIFTFTAD
+811 GRVIFTFTAD
-821 NGTEDP
+821 NGTVDTDN
-827 ADDVTGESET
+827 DDVKGKSEP

-852 GASIVTRVNQPATV
+852 SASIVTRLNQPATV

-879 EFNYRID
+879 EFNYTIE
-886 LYEGNYMK
+886 LYKGNYTN
-894 EADLSGHQPVATYT
+894 EADLSVISPVKSYT
-908 AGKDENSVRIPE
+908 AGKDKNSVRIPE
-920 NMLSQLSSGN
+920 NVLSELSNGN
-930 TPAYTVCVSMPHP
+930 IPAYTVRVSMPHP
-943 NAEGENV
+943 AAGSEDI

-972 RSIYLKDTDG
+972 QSIYLKDTDG
-982 AVNIDWSVENTT
+982 TVNIGWSVENAT

-1003 TITRVTEDNTTT
+1003 TITRVTEDNKTT
-1015 KVVDSER
+1015 KVVDKES
-1022 LSGTSGSFPLSLQR
+1022 LSGTAGSYSLPLQR
-1036 VKAGNLKDTY
+1036 VEAGNLKDTY

-1078 DDKGDTISALTMD
+1078 DDKGHTISKLTMD
-1091 NTSKVSGTLPTD
+1091 NTSKVSGSLPTV
-1103 TAKILQLRQ
+1103 TAEILQLRQ

-1124 DEYGWNSFKDGIQW
+1124 DKYGWNSFKDGIKW
-1138 LSSNNNAISVNYKQ
+1138 VSDNNNAISVNYKQ

-1162 SFDSYLP
+1162 SFASYLP
-1169 ETKMALSGLANGTA
+1169 ETKMALSGRANGTA

-1202 KTLQNKFYLFQLTPA
+1202 ETLQNKFYLFQLTPA
-1217 AETTLQYTDGKGV
+1217 AETTLQYTDGTGAS
-1230 PKTVTTNSEGVLAL
+1230 KTVTTNRDGVLAL

-1255 LRSGSGADIY
+1255 LRSGSGEDIY

-1294 RRVARAS
+1294 RQVARAS

-1306 PGGDPLANKTVTV
+1306 PGGDPLANTTVTV

-1325 NGGYCQTAL
+1325 NGGYCEAAK
-1334 LGSRA
+1334 LGSAA
-1339 GALVSGITGDTY
+1339 GALVSGTTGKTY

-1376 STTALSA
+1376 NTTPLSA

-1431 PGEEN
+1431 AGEAN

-1473 TLHTTMFLWGEKIAD
+1473 TLHTTMFLWGEDIAN
-1488 ARNYSLKLAD
+1488 AKNYSLKLAD

-1542 KDVGMKTQLSLN
+1542 KDVGMKTQLRLN
-1554 GSLLQEKIMP
+1554 GSLLQEKILP

-1587 TMGASSAVKGVDFGG
+1587 TMASSSEVSQYNFGE
-1602 VGDSNILKVLTGRL
+1602 VGDSNILKALTGRL
-1616 DDLSGPVKSSVFKMI
+1616 GELNGPVKSSAFKMI

-1645 WAGYNTLEMEDMDYS
+1645 WAGYNTLEMEDFDYS
-1660 EDGVALGANVLTQ
+1660 ADGVALSANVLTQ
-1673 NLEVGVPSTGD
+1673 NLEVGVPGTGD
-1684 LSQMAQGTY
+1684 LSQMAKGTY
-1693 DPKGDYKTNS
+1693 DPKGEYKANS
-1703 LADNVTSTDLN
+1703 IAGKVSNTDLN

-1721 EAEIRYNA
+1721 EAEIRYNT

-1744 SGVGV
+1744 AGVGV
-1749 GFSFSVNA
+1749 GFTFSVNA

-1780 AVRYGQQGQG
+1780 AVRYGRQGEG

-1817 AFGGIGFDYSIV
+1817 AFGGIGFDYSVV

-1848 SRTYLADETKRQING
+1848 SRTYLADTTKRQING
-1863 QALGIQS
+1863 QALGIES

-1885 EAVIASGT
+1885 EAVIASGRL
-1893 FGATKTFNNWKTI
+1893 GATKTFNDWGTI
-1906 DDYWNSA
+1906 DDYWDNA

-1952 WGQPQRRMM
+1952 WGQPQRRMV

-1967 TNGLQNIQ
+1967 SPSGLESIQ
-1975 SNANPTSYPQLSD
+1975 TNANPTSYPQLSD
-1988 DGKVLAYINDGNI
+1988 DGKVLAYINDGDSSS
-2001 GNIYAS
+2001 IYDS
-2007 RAHFSTLNGGVYSVS
+2007 RAHFSTLNGGVYSIS
-2022 SQIADPTG
+2022 SQIDDPTG
-2030 FPGYGD
+2030 FSGYGD

-2043 TDSFAAA
+2043 TESFAAA

-2086 YNGTTWTSTRL
+2086 YDGTTWTSTRL
-2097 TNDGTPDLAPATA
+2097 TEDGTPDLAPATA
-2110 VGGNDKAIVF
+2110 VGGNGKAIVF

-2137 LNFTTRDCIMYRCY
+2137 LKFTTRDCIMYRCY
-2151 NSGTWSEAK
+2151 DSTKGDWSKAQ

-2184 AVYSLDRSETGDTSD
+2184 AVYSLDRSGAGDTSA
-2199 YEIAYCTVAANGTP
+2199 YEIAYCTVAADGTP
-2213 GTAMLATR
+2213 GIAMLATR

-2255 DIQLSAV
+2255 DIQLLAV
-2262 DGGGTMSNSFPGSL
+2262 DGSGTMSNSFPGSL
-2276 SALTSSGNAVVG
+2276 SALTSSGSAAVG
-2288 GDFRFASLSGDHR
+2288 GDFRFASLSGNHR
-2301 SLNDLTIVWNETV
+2301 SINDLTIVWNETV
-2314 NDANGA
+2314 NDDTGA

-2332 YAANTYTLSA
+2332 YDKNTYTLSA
-2342 PLELAELPPR
+2342 PLKLAELPPR

-2364 SNQVQAAIQATRYDD
+2364 DNQVQAAIQATQYDD
-2379 EKPEVIGGVT
+2379 RNPQVINGVT
-2389 VPGEETILYTATSNF
+2389 VPGEQTILYTATSDF
-2404 ITDAVAVEQI
+2404 VTDAVAVEQI

-2437 LNDVTNL
+2437 LNDVTSL
-2444 TVKLGS
+2444 TVKLGRE
-2450 GETATL
+2450 ETATL
-2456 TEKLLPN
+2456 TETLLPN
-2463 ESTTLTVWHHVRD
+2463 ESTTLTVWHRVED
-2476 RVTDP
+2476 LVTDP
-2481 SYTITAAGGINEN
+2481 HYTITAGGGIHET

-2531 TLAGGKNREVKLAF
+2531 TLAGGKGREVKLAF
-2545 YADDLHTKPAEV
+2545 YADDLHTKSAV
-2557 ACTTNGVSVSGNE
+2557 VDCTTNGVSVRGKE
-2570 ITVSGDS
+2570 ITVSGES

-2588 LDLTYD
+2588 LDLIYD
-2594 LGRYMTSIGKTEIPN
+2594 LGKYMNSIGKNEIPN

-2624 GGTGGNQRL
+2624 GGTGSNQRL

-2646 MTGALARTGEQL
+2646 MTGALARTGERL

-2682 LQPQT
+2682 LQSQN

-2697 AAGTVLET
+2697 AAGAVLET
-2705 KKTSIGGAIS
+2705 KKTSIGGVIP
-2715 GETFQA
+2715 GETSWA
-2721 ENVTFSRLG
+2721 EPVTFSRLG
-2730 ARVVVRAAVPGN
+2730 TRVVVRAAVPG
-2742 DLLTFEGLAV
+2742 DDMLTFEGLAV

-2787 PVSIN
+2787 SVSIN
-2792 GQALSTGG
+2792 GQDLSTGG

-2815 VEIGTKT
+2815 VKIGAKT

-2834 GGATSYT
+2834 GMT
-2841 LTFDTNGG
+2841 GG
-2849 SAIAPITQDYGTAIT
+2849 
-2864 APADPTKTGY
+2864 
-2874 TFAGWTPAIPTTMPA
+2874 
-2889 ENMTIKAKWTV
+2889 
-2900 NQYTLTFDT
+2900 
-2909 NGGSTIAPI
+2909 
-2918 TQDYGTAITA
+2918 
-2928 PADPT
+2928 
-2933 KTGYTFAGW
+2933 
-2942 TPAIPA
+2942 
-2948 TMPAENMTI
+2948 
-2957 KAQWRYNGGGSSGY
+2957 GGGSSSPSYSITVDKTKNGTITVSPRNASHGDTVTITATPDKGY
-2971 SYYTIKATAGTGGS
+2971 ELEMLKVLDRSGDALKLTEKNGKYTFKMPSGKVTIKAS
-2985 ISPSGSV
+2985 FV
-2992 SVREGRDQTFTITPD
+2992 E
-3007 KSYAV
+3007 
-3012 SNVKIDGKSIG
+3012 
-3023 AVKSYTFEN
+3023 
-3032 VRRTHTIEVIF
+3032 EVPEQIF
-3043 MKANGNLQTGVFVDV
+3043 K
-3058 ATGSYYEDAVDWAV
+3058 
-3072 ENGITQGTD
+3072 
-3081 DTHFAPDGICTRAQ
+3081 
-3095 AVAFLWRAAGSPKP
+3095 
-3109 ETRTM
+3109 
-3114 PFADVPA
+3114 DVPA
-3121 GSYYY
+3121 NAYYY
-3126 DAVLW
+3126 
-3131 AVENGIAKG
+3131 E
-3140 TSDTTFSPNMTCS
+3140 
-3153 RAQIVT
+3153 
-3159 FLWRSEKSP
+3159 
-3168 AAGTANPFADVKS
+3168 
-3181 TAYYADA
+3181 
-3188 VLWAVKEDITKGTTS
+3188 AVKWAQEKGITGGIGNGL
-3203 TAFSPNTDCTRAQI
+3203 FGPNDPCTRAQI
-3217 VTFLWRCKK
+3217 VTFLWRAAGSPAPKNTGTAFGDVKLGSFYEQAVAWAVENGITGGTGEGMFSPDATCTRAQSVTFLYRASGSPAVSDKAEFSDVSTTAFYADAVAWAAKKGITTGIGGGLFGSGNDCTRGQIVTFLWRCKK

>member
-1 MKKRILSILLVCCM
+1 MKKRFLAALLSLCM
-15 VLTMLPTA
+15 TLTLLPTT

-30 SLGNTPKENQAILEQ
+30 SLGNTPEENQAILEQ
-45 LSALTGGSSDQVLSM
+45 VSALTGDSSDQVLSM

-79 TLDGRVLTLAAVME
+79 TLDGQVLTLAAVME

-138 REFAGEALQNLN
+138 REFTGEALENLN
-150 SLMEQLELQGI
+150 NLMEQLELQGI
-161 SLRYSAFA
+161 SLQYSASA

-187 LGNLANNTWNSGPF
+187 LGELATNSWSSGTF
-201 TVYGGKPAG
+201 TVYGGKPVG

-222 YITGVEVSIGETSEV
+222 YITGVEVSIGGKSKV
-237 VEQSDGSYKLTYDVG
+237 VEQSDGSYKLTYEVDG
-252 STFSLG
+252 YSLG
-258 GCKITVKVQTKGGNP
+258 DQKITVKVTTKGGNP
-273 AWLENSYSYG
+273 DWLEGSYSYG
-283 DLLGMIEFYD
+283 NLLGMIEFYD

-306 DHCQLKLIKTVGA
+306 DHCQLKLKKTVDA
-319 PAIQTS
+319 PTIQTS
-325 MTAPNYEERYESTTT
+325 VSAPNYEERYESTET
-340 IQGDMYIPLLADEYN
+340 IQGDMYIPLLANEYN
-355 ALGANNPDF
+355 IGEGANNQDF
-364 VALSDTIRILDGA
+364 VALSDTIRILEGA

-383 VGSDPFYQPYQ
+383 VDSDPFYQPYK

-401 NWSTEKAAYTGD
+401 NWSTDVETYNGF
-413 APYGWYKNQPFA
+413 APYGYNSDTQPHA
-425 PFYLTEYK
+425 PFYLTEYM
-433 FNEESLGLS
+433 FNGTSLELS
-442 NNRTKALN
+442 GDKTRALN
-450 CTINKGETVSISLQS
+450 CTINKGETVNISLQS

-471 DQQYWLPF
+471 KQQYWLPF
-479 RLYMKSVQGKIQ
+479 RLYMKSVQGEIQ

-496 TKNSNVTAKLVDT
+496 TKNSNVSATLLDT
-509 DKPII
+509 DAPTI
-514 QSVTAPAGTYASG
+514 QSVTATAGTYTSG

-550 GKEYSAADL
+550 GKVYTAAEL

-573 VQDID
+573 VQDTD
-578 ATTVTVNGM
+578 ATTVTVNDM
-587 TGVKDVFDHTLDT
+587 TGVEDVFGHTLDT
-600 THYLSEPITGVA
+600 TLYPSDSISDVTLK
-612 LESVLMRNAPTAL
+612 SVLMRNAPTEL
-625 TADYDNGNASFTM
+625 TATYASGKASFTM
-638 NANMAQAYKTVYSD
+638 NANMEQAYKTVYSN
-652 YHTPEGTEPK
+652 YHTPAGTEPR
-662 EAPFRLELRDNST
+662 EAPFRLELRYDSAV
-675 DEAIHLQVYLDTEK
+675 EPIYLQVYLDTEK

-697 AIAPAAYTR
+697 AIAPSAFDR

-711 LQANEGTKDSPNW
+711 LQANEGTKDAPDW

-741 AHTVNVVP
+741 AHTVKVVP
-749 EANDADYTISLADSA
+749 EANDADYTISLGKTT
-764 RPTLQ
+764 RPTLK
-769 AKVLGENGEQA
+769 AEVLGAGGETA

-791 LDIATIDEDTGLVA
+791 TLIATINEDTGVVA

-811 GTVIFTFTAD
+811 GTVTFTFTAD
-821 NGTEDP
+821 NGTEDT
-827 ADDVTGESET
+827 ADDVTGKSKS

-866 LWSSNAALMAPGK
+866 LWSSNAALMTPNK

-886 LYEGNYMK
+886 LYEGNYAN
-894 EADLSGHQPVATYT
+894 EAALSGRKPVATYT
-908 AGKDENSVRIPE
+908 VGKDKNSVRIGE
-920 NMLSQLSSGN
+920 NVLSKLSNGN
-930 TPAYTVCVSMPHP
+930 TPAYTVLVSMPHP
-943 NAEGENV
+943 NAGGEDV

-972 RSIYLKDTDG
+972 QSIYLKDTDG

-1022 LSGTSGSFPLSLQR
+1022 LSGTSGSFPLSLQS

-1078 DDKGDTISALTMD
+1078 NDKGETISKLTMD
-1091 NTSKVSGTLPTD
+1091 NTSKVSGSLPTV
-1103 TAKILQLRQ
+1103 TAEIMQLRQ

-1124 DEYGWNSFKDGIQW
+1124 DEYGWNSFKDGIRW

-1183 TVTATHAATGMS
+1183 TVTATHAATGMN

-1376 STTALSA
+1376 NTTALSA
-1383 LDQLEYILEIS
+1383 MDQLEYILEIS

-1431 PGEEN
+1431 AGEEN

-1473 TLHTTMFLWGEKIAD
+1473 RLHTTMFLWGEKIAN

-1498 EYGVLPAAQSSST
+1498 EYGVIPAAQSSST

-1542 KDVGMKTQLSLN
+1542 KDVGIKTQLSLN

-1587 TMGASSAVKGVDFGG
+1587 TMGSSSGVNQVDFGG

-1616 DDLSGPVKSSVFKMI
+1616 DDLSGPVDTSVFKMI

-1673 NLEVGVPSTGD
+1673 DLEVGMPGTGD

-1703 LADNVTSTDLN
+1703 IADNVTSTDLN

-1721 EAEIRYNA
+1721 EAEIRYNT

-1744 SGVGV
+1744 TGVGV

-1780 AVRYGQQGQG
+1780 AVRYGRQGEG

-1817 AFGGIGFDYSIV
+1817 AFGGIGFDYSVV

-1893 FGATKTFNNWKTI
+1893 LGATRTFNDWNTI

-1934 SASATLQ
+1934 SGSATLQ

-1952 WGQPQRRMM
+1952 WGQPQQRMM

-1967 TNGLQNIQ
+1967 PSGLENIQ
-1975 SNANPTSYPQLSD
+1975 TNANPTSYPQLSD
-1988 DGKVLAYINDGNI
+1988 DGKVLVYINDGNSSS
-2001 GNIYAS
+2001 IYDS
-2007 RAHFSTLNGGVYSVS
+2007 RAHFSTLNGSVYSIS
-2022 SQIADPTG
+2022 SKIDDPTG
-2030 FPGYGD
+2030 FSGYGD

-2043 TDSFAAA
+2043 TGSFAAA

-2062 NAGDPVTLE
+2062 NAGDAVTLE
-2071 EQNLLMNSTEIVASV
+2071 EQNLLMNSTEIVVSV

-2110 VGGNDKAIVF
+2110 VGGDGKAIVF
-2120 WRSVYTPDPG
+2120 WRNVYTPDPG

-2137 LNFTTRDCIMYRCY
+2137 LNFTTRDCIMYSCY
-2151 NSGTWSEAK
+2151 DSTNGTWSKEK

-2184 AVYSLDRSETGDTSD
+2184 AVYSLDRSGTGDTSA
-2199 YEIAYCTVAANGTP
+2199 YEIAYCTVAADGTP
-2213 GTAMLATR
+2213 GTAMLATC

-2227 NPQVVAANFGGGDDR
+2227 NPQVVAANFGSGDDR

-2255 DIQLSAV
+2255 NIQLLAV
-2262 DGGGTMSNSFPGSL
+2262 DGSGIMSNSFPGSL

-2301 SLNDLTIVWNETV
+2301 SRNDLTIVWNETV
-2314 NDANGA
+2314 NNANGA

-2332 YAANTYTLSA
+2332 YATNTYTLSA
-2342 PLELAELPPR
+2342 PLELAELPDR

-2364 SNQVQAAIQATRYDD
+2364 TNQVQAAIQATRYDD
-2379 EKPEVIGGVT
+2379 ENPQVIGGVT
-2389 VPGEETILYTATSNF
+2389 VPGEETILYTATSDF
-2404 ITDAVAVEQI
+2404 VTDAVAVEQI

-2426 TPIRFT
+2426 TPIHFT

-2444 TVKLGS
+2444 TVSLGS

-2463 ESTTLTVWHHVRD
+2463 ESTTLTVWHHVKD

-2481 SYTITAAGGINEN
+2481 GYTITAAGGIHEN

-2521 RMTLYNSSAA
+2521 RMTLYNSAAA
-2531 TLAGGKNREVKLAF
+2531 TLAGGKSREVKLAF
-2545 YADDLHTKPAEV
+2545 YADDLHTEPAEV
-2557 ACTTNGVSVSGNE
+2557 ACTTNGVSVNGNE
-2570 ITVSGDS
+2570 ITISEDS

-2594 LGRYMTSIGKTEIPN
+2594 LGEYMTFIGKTEIPN
-2609 VGTYLYAEAWAEGQI
+2609 VGTYLYAEAWAEGKV
-2624 GGTGGNQRL
+2624 GGTGSNQRL
-2633 PEYDG
+2633 PEYNG

-2682 LQPQT
+2682 LQSQT
-2687 SAELV
+2687 GAELV

-2715 GETFQA
+2715 GETFQT
-2721 ENVTFSRLG
+2721 ETVTFSRLG
-2730 ARVVVRAAVPGN
+2730 TRVVVRAAVPGK

-2815 VEIGTKT
+2815 VRIGAKT

-2834 GGATSYT
+2834 GNEG
-2841 LTFDTNGG
+2841 
-2849 SAIAPITQDYGTAIT
+2849 
-2864 APADPTKTGY
+2864 
-2874 TFAGWTPAIPTTMPA
+2874 
-2889 ENMTIKAKWTV
+2889 
-2900 NQYTLTFDT
+2900 
-2909 NGGSTIAPI
+2909 
-2918 TQDYGTAITA
+2918 
-2928 PADPT
+2928 
-2933 KTGYTFAGW
+2933 
-2942 TPAIPA
+2942 
-2948 TMPAENMTI
+2948 
-2957 KAQWRYNGGGSSGY
+2957 GGGSGSTGGSGY
-2971 SYYTIKATAGTGGS
+2971 SYYTIKATAGAGGS
-2985 ISPSGSV
+2985 ISPSGNV

-3007 KSYAV
+3007 KGYAV
-3012 SNVKIDGKSIG
+3012 ANVKIDGKSIG
-3023 AVKSYTFEN
+3023 AAKSYTFEN
-3032 VRRTHTIEVIF
+3032 VSRTHTIEVIF
-3043 MKANGNLQTGVFVDV
+3043 MKANGNPQTGVFVDV
-3058 ATGSYYEDAVDWAV
+3058 ATGSYYEDAVD
-3072 ENGITQGTD
+3072 
-3081 DTHFAPDGICTRAQ
+3081 C
-3095 AVAFLWRAAGSPKP
+3095 
-3109 ETRTM
+3109 
-3114 PFADVPA
+3114 
-3121 GSYYY
+3121 
-3126 DAVLW
+3126 AVL
-3131 AVENGIAKG
+3131 
-3140 TSDTTFSPNMTCS
+3140 FSLQETN
-3153 RAQIVT
+3153 
-3159 FLWRSEKSP
+3159 
-3168 AAGTANPFADVKS
+3168 
-3181 TAYYADA
+3181 
-3188 VLWAVKEDITKGTTS
+3188 
-3203 TAFSPNTDCTRAQI
+3203 
-3217 VTFLWRCKK
+3217 

>member
-1 MKKRILSILLVCCM
+1 M
-15 VLTMLPTA
+15 VLTMLPTT

-30 SLGNTPKENQAILEQ
+30 SLGNTPEENQEILEQ

-79 TLDGRVLTLAAVME
+79 TLDGQVLTLAAVME

-131 KDTYFSG
+131 KDTYFSDK
-138 REFAGEALQNLN
+138 EFTGEALENLN

-161 SLRYSAFA
+161 SLQYSASA
-169 TKPEGVETVDMSG
+169 TAPVGVETVDMSG

-187 LGNLANNTWNSGPF
+187 LGASANNSWSSGTF
-201 TVYGGKPAG
+201 TVYRGKPAG

-222 YITGVEVSIGETSEV
+222 YITDVKVSIGKTSGV
-237 VEQSDGSYKLTYDVG
+237 KQSDGSYRLAYDVG
-252 STFSLG
+252 ESYSLG
-258 GCKITVKVQTKGGNP
+258 GCKITVEVTTRGGNP
-273 AWLENSYSYG
+273 DWLKDSYSYG

-293 AENLVFYDGAAYA
+293 AENLVFYDGASYA
-306 DHCQLKLIKTVGA
+306 DHCQLKLIKTVDD
-319 PAIQTS
+319 PAIKTE
-325 MTAPNYEERYESTTT
+325 MTAPNYEEELKNTTVLY
-340 IQGDMYIPLLADEYN
+340 DDLFIPLLAEKYTVAN
-355 ALGANNPDF
+355 GANNPDF
-364 VALSDTIRILDGA
+364 VALSNTIGILEGA

-383 VGSDPFYQPYQ
+383 GGSSPFYQPYQ
-394 IDASIEF
+394 IDASIKF
-401 NWSTEKAAYTGD
+401 DWSTDVAAYAGP
-413 APYGWYKNQPFA
+413 APYGYNSTTQHYA

-433 FNEESLGLS
+433 LDGTALNLS
-442 NNRTKALN
+442 GDRTKALD
-450 CTINKGETVSISLQS
+450 CTINKGSTVSISLQS
-465 TTQNRG
+465 TTQNRRA
-471 DQQYWLPF
+471 QQYYLPF
-479 RLYMKSVQGKIQ
+479 ELYLKNVNRDIQ
-491 NSWAT
+491 NST
-496 TKNSNVTAKLVDT
+496 TTAKTSNVSARLVDT
-509 DKPII
+509 DAPTI

-538 FVDLRNASVTIN
+538 FVDLRNARVTIN
-550 GKEYSAADL
+550 GKEYTAAEL
-559 SMNNY
+559 SMNSY

-573 VQDID
+573 VQDTD
-578 ATTVTVNGM
+578 ATTVTVNDM
-587 TGVKDVFDHTLDT
+587 TGVEDVFGHTLDT
-600 THYLSEPITGVA
+600 A
-612 LESVLMRNAPTAL
+612 LYQSDSISDVTLKSVLMRNAPTEL
-625 TADYDNGNASFTM
+625 TATYANGKASFTM
-638 NANMAQAYKTVYSD
+638 NANMEQAYKTVYSN
-652 YHTPEGTEPK
+652 YHTPAGTDPK
-662 EAPFRLELRDNST
+662 QAPFRLELRYDSAV
-675 DEAIHLQVYLDTEK
+675 EPIHLQVYLDTEK

-711 LQANEGTKDSPNW
+711 LQANEGTKDAPNW

-736 AKKVS
+736 TKKVS
-741 AHTVNVVP
+741 ASTVNVVP
-749 EANDADYTISLADSA
+749 EADPANYTISLAEAA
-764 RPTLQ
+764 RPTLK
-769 AKVLGENGEQA
+769 AEVLGENGEQA
-780 SYTTGKWSSSD
+780 TYTTGKWSSSD
-791 LDIATIDEDTGLVA
+791 PLIATINEDTGVVA

-811 GTVIFTFTAD
+811 GSVTFTFTAD

-827 ADDVTGESET
+827 ADDVTGRSQP

-852 GASIVTRVNQPATV
+852 GSSIVTRVNQPATV
-866 LWSSNAALMAPGK
+866 LWSSNAALMAPNK
-879 EFNYRID
+879 EFKYRID
-886 LYEGNYMK
+886 LYEGNYENK
-894 EADLSGHQPVATYT
+894 AALSGLNPVATYYT
-908 AGKDENSVRIPE
+908 ASKDKNSVRIKE
-920 NMLSQLSSGN
+920 NVLSKLSTGN
-930 TPAYTVCVSMPHP
+930 TPAYTVLVSMPHP
-943 NAEGENV
+943 NAESENV

-972 RSIYLKDTDG
+972 QSIYLKDTDV
-982 AVNIDWSVENTT
+982 AVNIDWSVKNATD
-994 EGAPLQPTL
+994 GASQPATL
-1003 TITRVTEDNTTT
+1003 TITRVTEDKNTQE
-1015 KVVDSER
+1015 VARER
-1022 LSGTSGSFPLSLQR
+1022 LFGTSGSFSLPLQS

-1070 DADALKVQ
+1070 DADALKVL
-1078 DDKGDTISALTMD
+1078 DDKGNTISKLNMD
-1091 NTSKVSGTLPTD
+1091 NTSKVSGNLPTD

-1124 DEYGWNSFKDGIQW
+1124 GEYGWNSFKDGIRW
-1138 LSSNNNAISVNYKQ
+1138 LSSNSNAISVNYKQ

-1169 ETKMALSGLANGTA
+1169 ETKMALSALANGTA
-1183 TVTATHAATGMS
+1183 TVTATHAATGMR
-1195 AAVQVTA
+1195 ADVQVTA

-1255 LRSGSGADIY
+1255 LRSGSGEDIY

-1306 PGGDPLANKTVTV
+1306 PGGNPLANKTVTV

-1325 NGGYCQTAL
+1325 NGGYCETAL

-1376 STTALSA
+1376 TTTALSA

-1431 PGEEN
+1431 EGEEN

-1455 DVRSSTGKIGP
+1455 DVRNSTGKIGP

-1473 TLHTTMFLWGEKIAD
+1473 TLHTTMFLWGEKIAN
-1488 ARNYSLKLAD
+1488 AKNYSLKLAD

-1579 DRVTGILA
+1579 DRVTGILL
-1587 TMGASSAVKGVDFGG
+1587 TMKDSSGVNDVDFGG

-1616 DDLSGPVKSSVFKMI
+1616 DDLSGPVDTSVFKMI

-1673 NLEVGVPSTGD
+1673 NLEVGVPGTGD
-1684 LSQMAQGTY
+1684 LSQMAKGTY
-1693 DPKGDYKTNS
+1693 NPKGEYKANSMAGKVTN
-1703 LADNVTSTDLN
+1703 TDLN

-1744 SGVGV
+1744 AGVGV
-1749 GFSFSVNA
+1749 GFTFSVNA

-1780 AVRYGQQGQG
+1780 AVRYGQQGEG

-1817 AFGGIGFDYSIV
+1817 AFGGIGFDYSVV

-1870 EVGIKFVATFLFISY
+1870 EVGIKFVASFLFISY

-1893 FGATKTFNNWKTI
+1893 LGGTKTFNDWKTI
-1906 DDYWNSA
+1906 DNYWNNA

-1952 WGQPQRRMM
+1952 WGQPQQRMR

-1967 TNGLQNIQ
+1967 TSGLENIQ
-1975 SNANPTSYPQLSD
+1975 TNANPTSYPQLSD
-1988 DGKVLAYINDGNI
+1988 DGKVLAYINDGNSSS
-2001 GNIYAS
+2001 IYDS
-2007 RAHFSTLNGGVYSVS
+2007 RAHFSTLNGSGYSVS
-2022 SQIADPTG
+2022 SKIDNPTG
-2030 FPGYGD
+2030 FSGYGD

-2071 EQNLLMNSTEIVASV
+2071 EQNLLMNSTEIVVSV

-2097 TNDGTPDLAPATA
+2097 TNDGTPDLAPVTA
-2110 VGGNDKAIVF
+2110 VGGDGKAIVF

-2130 TQGSNNL
+2130 TQGSNL
-2137 LNFTTRDCIMYRCY
+2137 LNFTTRDCIMYSCY
-2151 NSGTWSEAK
+2151 DSSNGDWSNAQ
-2160 MLYNGATGSVKAL
+2160 MLYNGATGRVKAL

-2184 AVYSLDRSETGDTSD
+2184 AVYSLDRSGTGDTSA
-2199 YEIAYCTVAANGTP
+2199 YEIAYCTVAADGTP
-2213 GTAMLATR
+2213 GTAMLATC

-2255 DIQLSAV
+2255 DIQLLAV
-2262 DGGGTMSNSFPGSL
+2262 DGSGTMSNSFPGSL
-2276 SALTSSGNAVVG
+2276 SALTNSGNAVVG
-2288 GDFRFASLSGDHR
+2288 GDFRFASLSRDHR

-2314 NDANGA
+2314 NDVNGA

-2332 YAANTYTLSA
+2332 YATNTYTLSA
-2342 PLELAELPPR
+2342 PLELAELPDR

-2364 SNQVQAAIQATRYDD
+2364 SNQAQAVIQATFYDD
-2379 EKPEVIGGVT
+2379 ENPQVIGGVT
-2389 VPGEETILYTATSNF
+2389 VPGEKTNLYTATSDF
-2404 ITDAVAVEQI
+2404 VTDAVEVEQI

-2426 TPIRFT
+2426 TPISFT

-2444 TVKLGS
+2444 KVSIGS

-2456 TEKLLPN
+2456 TETLLPN
-2463 ESTTLTVWHHVRD
+2463 ESTTLTVWHHVGNH
-2476 RVTDP
+2476 VTNP
-2481 SYTITAAGGINEN
+2481 GYTITATSGINEK

-2531 TLAGGKNREVKLAF
+2531 TLTGKNGREVKLAF
-2545 YADDLHTKPAEV
+2545 YADDLHTKHAEV
-2557 ACTTNGVSVSGNE
+2557 ACTTNGVSVRDNE
-2570 ITVSGDS
+2570 ITISEDS

-2594 LGRYMTSIGKTEIPN
+2594 LGKYMNSIGKTEIPN

-2624 GGTGGNQRL
+2624 GGTGSNQRL

-2646 MTGALARTGEQL
+2646 MTGALARTGERM
-2658 TMDVT
+2658 TVDVT
-2663 QGNDGNGHSTAAIT
+2663 QGNDGNGHSTADIT
-2677 LRNNC
+2677 LRNNS

-2687 SAELV
+2687 SAVLV

-2715 GETFQA
+2715 GETFQT
-2721 ENVTFSRLG
+2721 ETVTFSQLG
-2730 ARVVVRAAVPGN
+2730 TRVVVRATVPGN

-2787 PVSIN
+2787 SVSIN
-2792 GQALSTGG
+2792 GQDLSTGG
-2800 SATVAIPNSGTTDIV
+2800 SATVAIPDSGRTDIV
-2815 VEIGTKT
+2815 VKIGAKT
-2822 YTLTILRNSGTG
+2822 YTLTILRDSGTG
-2834 GGATSYT
+2834 DGEHTHSYGSEWKYDPDNHWHECSCGDKADKAVHDFKWVVDKEATAT
-2841 LTFDTNGG
+2841 QKG
-2849 SAIAPITQDYGTAIT
+2849 S
-2864 APADPTKTGY
+2864 KHEECKVCGY
-2874 TFAGWTPAIPTTMPA
+2874 KKSAV
-2889 ENMTIKAKWTV
+2889 E
-2900 NQYTLTFDT
+2900 
-2909 NGGSTIAPI
+2909 
-2918 TQDYGTAITA
+2918 
-2928 PADPT
+2928 
-2933 KTGYTFAGW
+2933 
-2942 TPAIPA
+2942 IPA
-2948 TMPAENMTI
+2948 TGIPSEPG
-2957 KAQWRYNGGGSSGY
+2957 KP
-2971 SYYTIKATAGTGGS
+2971 TG
-2985 ISPSGSV
+2985 
-2992 SVREGRDQTFTITPD
+2992 PD
-3007 KSYAV
+3007 
-3012 SNVKIDGKSIG
+3012 
-3023 AVKSYTFEN
+3023 FP
-3032 VRRTHTIEVIF
+3032 
-3043 MKANGNLQTGVFVDV
+3043 QTGDNSDMILWIALLYISGGVLTGVMVFDKRKRH
-3058 ATGSYYEDAVDWAV
+3058 S
-3072 ENGITQGTD
+3072 
-3081 DTHFAPDGICTRAQ
+3081 
-3095 AVAFLWRAAGSPKP
+3095 
-3109 ETRTM
+3109 
-3114 PFADVPA
+3114 
-3121 GSYYY
+3121 
-3126 DAVLW
+3126 
-3131 AVENGIAKG
+3131 
-3140 TSDTTFSPNMTCS
+3140 
-3153 RAQIVT
+3153 
-3159 FLWRSEKSP
+3159 
-3168 AAGTANPFADVKS
+3168 VK
-3181 TAYYADA
+3181 
-3188 VLWAVKEDITKGTTS
+3188 
-3203 TAFSPNTDCTRAQI
+3203 
-3217 VTFLWRCKK
+3217 

>member
-23 AFAAVSD
+23 AFAALSD
-30 SLGNTPKENQAILEQ
+30 SLGNTPEENQAILEQ

-79 TLDGRVLTLAAVME
+79 TLDGQVLTLAAVME
-93 LLENPATDLTRI
+93 LLEDPATDLTRI

-116 DLKTMIQIEQELQRI
+116 DLKTMVQIEQELQRI

-138 REFAGEALQNLN
+138 REFTGEALENLN

-201 TVYGGKPAG
+201 TVYRGKPAG
-210 FSYRIQKGQLSE
+210 FSYRIQKGQLSD
-222 YITGVEVSIGETSEV
+222 YITSVEVSIGETSEV

-293 AENLVFYDGAAYA
+293 ADNLVFYDGTGYA
-306 DHCQLKLIKTVGA
+306 DHCQFKLIKTVDD
-319 PAIQTS
+319 PAIKKS
-325 MTAPNYEERYESTTT
+325 MTAPSYVEEVKNTTVLY
-340 IQGDMYIPLLADEYN
+340 DDLFIPLLADGYN
-355 ALGANNPDF
+355 VGTGANNSDF
-364 VALSDTIRILDGA
+364 VALSDTIRILEGA

-383 VGSDPFYQPYQ
+383 ADSDPFYQPYQ
-394 IDASIEF
+394 IDASIKF
-401 NWSTEKAAYTGD
+401 DWSTDKADYTGS
-413 APYGWYKNQPFA
+413 APYGNSATRPYA
-425 PFYLTEYK
+425 PFYLMEYE
-433 FNEESLGLS
+433 FNGNTLTLS
-442 NNRTKALN
+442 GDRKRTAD
-450 CTINKGETVSISLQS
+450 CTINKGSTVSISLQS
-465 TTQNRG
+465 TTQNRV
-471 DQQYWLPF
+471 DQQYYLPF
-479 RLYMKSVQGKIQ
+479 ELYLKNVNRDIQ
-491 NSWAT
+491 NST
-496 TKNSNVTAKLVDT
+496 TTAKTSDVTAELLDMDAPT
-509 DKPII
+509 I
-514 QSVTAPAGTYASG
+514 QSVTATAGTYASG
-527 QHVPITVTFNE
+527 QHVPITVTFSE

-550 GKEYSAADL
+550 GKEYSAAEL

-573 VQDID
+573 VQDTD

-662 EAPFRLELRDNST
+662 EAPFRLELRDDST

-697 AIAPAAYTR
+697 AITPAAYTR

-741 AHTVNVVP
+741 AHTVTIVP
-749 EANDADYTISLADSA
+749 ETDPADYTISLADSV

-769 AKVLGENGEQA
+769 AKVLGKNGEQA
-780 SYTTGKWSSSD
+780 SYITGKWSSND

-811 GTVIFTFTAD
+811 GTVTFTFTAD

-827 ADDVTGESET
+827 ADDVTGQSQP

-852 GASIVTRVNQPATV
+852 GSSIVTRVNQPATV
-866 LWSSNAALMAPGK
+866 LWSSNAALMTPGK

-886 LYEGNYMK
+886 LYEGNYEN
-894 EADLSGHQPVATYT
+894 EAALSGIKPVATYT
-908 AGKDENSVRIPE
+908 AGKDENSVRIEE
-920 NMLSQLSSGN
+920 NVLSKLSNGN
-930 TPAYTVCVSMPHP
+930 IPAYTVLVSMPHP
-943 NAEGENV
+943 NAGGEDV

-972 RSIYLKDTDG
+972 QSIYYKDTDG
-982 AVNIDWSVENTT
+982 TVNIGWSVENATD
-994 EGAPLQPTL
+994 GASQPSTL

-1022 LSGTSGSFPLSLQR
+1022 LSGTSGSFPLSLQS
-1036 VKAGNLKDTY
+1036 VQAGNLKDTY

-1078 DDKGDTISALTMD
+1078 DDKGNTISALTMD
-1091 NTSKVSGTLPTD
+1091 NTSKVSGSLPAD

-1124 DEYGWNSFKDGIQW
+1124 NEYGWNSFKDGIKW

-1230 PKTVTTNSEGVLAL
+1230 PKTVTTNSDGVLAL

-1294 RRVARAS
+1294 RRVAQAS

-1363 DSTQFWSAEKGES
+1363 DSTQFWSDEKGES

-1421 EGVVSLERVP
+1421 EGVVSLESVP
-1431 PGEEN
+1431 QGEKN

-1587 TMGASSAVKGVDFGG
+1587 TMEASSVVKGVDFGG

-1616 DDLSGPVKSSVFKMI
+1616 DDLSGPVKSSAFKMI

-1780 AVRYGQQGQG
+1780 AVRYGRQGQG

-2007 RAHFSTLNGGVYSVS
+2007 RAHFSTLNGGGYSVS

-2151 NSGTWSEAK
+2151 DSGTWSEAK

-2255 DIQLSAV
+2255 DIQLLAV

-2276 SALTSSGNAVVG
+2276 SALTSSGSAVVG

-2342 PLELAELPPR
+2342 PLELAELPDR

-2463 ESTTLTVWHHVRD
+2463 ESTTLTVWHHVKD

-2677 LRNNC
+2677 LRNNS

-2697 AAGTVLET
+2697 AAGAVLET

-2721 ENVTFSRLG
+2721 ENVTFSQLG
-2730 ARVVVRAAVPGN
+2730 TRVVVRAAVPGN

-2918 TQDYGTAITA
+2918 T
-2928 PADPT
+2928 
-2933 KTGYTFAGW
+2933 
-2942 TPAIPA
+2942 
-2948 TMPAENMTI
+2948 
-2957 KAQWRYNGGGSSGY
+2957 
-2971 SYYTIKATAGTGGS
+2971 
-2985 ISPSGSV
+2985 
-2992 SVREGRDQTFTITPD
+2992 
-3007 KSYAV
+3007 
-3012 SNVKIDGKSIG
+3012 
-3023 AVKSYTFEN
+3023 
-3032 VRRTHTIEVIF
+3032 
-3043 MKANGNLQTGVFVDV
+3043 
-3058 ATGSYYEDAVDWAV
+3058 
-3072 ENGITQGTD
+3072 
-3081 DTHFAPDGICTRAQ
+3081 
-3095 AVAFLWRAAGSPKP
+3095 
-3109 ETRTM
+3109 
-3114 PFADVPA
+3114 
-3121 GSYYY
+3121 
-3126 DAVLW
+3126 
-3131 AVENGIAKG
+3131 
-3140 TSDTTFSPNMTCS
+3140 
-3153 RAQIVT
+3153 
-3159 FLWRSEKSP
+3159 
-3168 AAGTANPFADVKS
+3168 
-3181 TAYYADA
+3181 
-3188 VLWAVKEDITKGTTS
+3188 
-3203 TAFSPNTDCTRAQI
+3203 
-3217 VTFLWRCKK
+3217 

>member
-23 AFAAVSD
+23 AFAALSD
-30 SLGNTPKENQAILEQ
+30 SLGNTPRENQAILEQ

-79 TLDGRVLTLAAVME
+79 TLDGQVLTLAAVME

-138 REFAGEALQNLN
+138 REFSGEALENLN

-161 SLRYSAFA
+161 SLQYSASA
-169 TKPEGVETVDMSG
+169 TKPEGVETVDMRG

-187 LGNLANNTWNSGPF
+187 LEDLANNKWSSGAF
-201 TVYGGKPAG
+201 TVYGGKPVG
-210 FSYRIQKGQLSE
+210 FSYRIQEGQLSE

-252 STFSLG
+252 STFSLSNQ
-258 GCKITVKVQTKGGNP
+258 KITVKVKTKGGP
-273 AWLENSYSYG
+273 LGWHDGTYSYG

-293 AENLVFYDGAAYA
+293 AENLVFYDGAGYA
-306 DHCQLKLIKTVGA
+306 DHCQLKLIKTVGV
-319 PAIQTS
+319 PAIKTS
-325 MTAPNYEERYESTTT
+325 MRAPNYEEKHENTNVIYS
-340 IQGDMYIPLLADEYN
+340 DMFIPLLANEYIVGG
-355 ALGANNPDF
+355 GANNQDF

-383 VGSDPFYQPYQ
+383 SDSDPFYQPYQ
-394 IDASIEF
+394 IDASIKF
-401 NWSTEKAAYTGD
+401 DWTRNVTAYTGD
-413 APYGWYKNQPFA
+413 APYGWYQDQPYA

-433 FNEESLGLS
+433 FNGDSLDLS
-442 NNRTKALN
+442 DNRMKARN
-450 CTINKGETVSISLQS
+450 CTINKGETVNISLQS

-479 RLYMKSVQGKIQ
+479 RLYMKVDQICGTQYS
-491 NSWAT
+491 SAT
-496 TKNSNVTAKLVDT
+496 VNTSNVTAKLVDT

-527 QHVPITVTFNE
+527 QHVPITVTFSE
-538 FVDLRNASVTIN
+538 FVDLRSARVTIN
-550 GKEYSAADL
+550 GEEYTAAAL
-559 SMNNY
+559 SMNDY

-573 VQDID
+573 VQDAD

-587 TGVKDVFDHTLDT
+587 TGVKDVFGHELDT
-600 THYLSEPITGVA
+600 AHYPSEPITDVT
-612 LESVLMRNAPTAL
+612 LESVLIRNAPTAL
-625 TADYDNGNASFTM
+625 TADYANGKASFTM
-638 NANMAQAYKTVYSD
+638 QANMAEAYKTVYSN
-652 YHTPEGTEPK
+652 YHTPAGTDPK
-662 EAPFRLELRDNST
+662 EAPFQLELRDNTT
-675 DEAIHLQVYLDTEK
+675 DETIPLQVYLDAEN
-689 EAFTISDY
+689 EGFTISDY
-697 AIAPAAYTR
+697 AIAPPSDFDR

-711 LQANEGTKDSPNW
+711 LQANEGTKATPKW

-736 AKKVS
+736 QRKVS
-741 AHTVNVVP
+741 VSTVNVVP
-749 EANDADYTISLADSA
+749 EANDADYTISLGKTT
-764 RPTLQ
+764 RPTLK
-769 AKVLGENGEQA
+769 AEVLGAGGEQA

-791 LDIATIDEDTGLVA
+791 TDIATIDEDTGLV
-805 TTGTKV
+805 TTKGTKV
-811 GTVIFTFTAD
+811 GAVIFTFTAD
-821 NGTEDP
+821 NGTEET
-827 ADDVTGESET
+827 ADDVTGTSKP
-837 YTVTAGDSLALVIPG
+837 YTVTAGESLALVIPG

-866 LWSSNAALMAPGK
+866 LWSSNAALMAPDK
-879 EFNYRID
+879 DFNYKIE
-886 LYEGNYMK
+886 LYEGNYAD
-894 EADLSGHQPVATYT
+894 EAALSGLQPVATYT
-908 AGKDENSVRIPE
+908 AGKDKNSVRIPE
-920 NMLSQLSSGN
+920 NVLSALSSGN
-930 TPAYTVCVSMPHP
+930 APAYTVLVSMPHP

-956 WIIVQ
+956 RIIVQ

-972 RSIYLKDTDG
+972 QSIYLKDTDG
-982 AVNIDWSVENTT
+982 PVNIDWSVENAT

-1003 TITRVTEDNTTT
+1003 TITRVTEDNHTT

-1022 LSGTSGSFPLSLQR
+1022 LTGTSGSYSLSLR
-1036 VKAGNLKDTY
+1036 SVTAGNLKDTY

-1078 DDKGDTISALTMD
+1078 DDKGITISALTMD
-1091 NTSKVSGTLPTD
+1091 NTSKVSGTLPTE
-1103 TAKILQLRQ
+1103 TAEILQLRQ

-1152 GGLYEDIRNF
+1152 GGLYEDIKNF

-1169 ETKMALSGLANGTA
+1169 ETKMALSGLANGSA

-1217 AETTLQYTDGKGV
+1217 AKTTLQYTDGKGA
-1230 PKTVTTNSEGVLAL
+1230 PKTVTTNSDGVLAL

-1294 RRVARAS
+1294 RQVARAS

-1306 PGGDPLANKTVTV
+1306 PGGDPLANETVTV

-1325 NGGYCQTAL
+1325 NGGYCETAR

-1351 TTDAAGNITVYL
+1351 TTDEAGNITVYL
-1363 DSTQFWSAEKGES
+1363 DSTQFWSEEKGES
-1376 STTALSA
+1376 NTTALSA

-1394 AIDGD
+1394 EIDSNN
-1399 KYYPLLLTV
+1399 YYPLLLTV

-1421 EGVVSLERVP
+1421 EGIVSLESVP
-1431 PGEEN
+1431 PGEKN

-1473 TLHTTMFLWGEKIAD
+1473 TLHTTMFLWGEDIAN
-1488 ARNYSLKLAD
+1488 AKNYSLKLAD

-1521 AENDLTL
+1521 TENDLTL

-1579 DRVTGILA
+1579 ERVTGILA
-1587 TMGASSAVKGVDFGG
+1587 TMSSSSGVNQVDFGG

-1616 DDLSGPVKSSVFKMI
+1616 DDLSGPVDSSVFKMI

-1673 NLEVGVPSTGD
+1673 NLEVGVPGTGD

-1780 AVRYGQQGQG
+1780 AVRYGQQGEG

-1848 SRTYLADETKRQING
+1848 SRTYLADKSKRQING

-1893 FGATKTFNNWKTI
+1893 LGATRTFNDWDTI
-1906 DDYWNSA
+1906 DDYWNNA
-1913 TSGLSLASLRM
+1913 TSGLSLATLRM

-1952 WGQPQRRMM
+1952 WGQPQQRMM

-1975 SNANPTSYPQLSD
+1975 TNANPTSYPQLSD
-1988 DGKVLAYINDGNI
+1988 NGKVLAYINDGNSS
-2001 GNIYAS
+2001 NIYAS
-2007 RAHFSTLNGGVYSVS
+2007 RAHFSTLTGGVYSTS
-2022 SQIADPTG
+2022 SQIDDPAG
-2030 FPGYGD
+2030 FSGYGD

-2043 TDSFAAA
+2043 TDRFAAA
-2050 AWVRMGTDLPGK
+2050 AWVRMGTELPGK
-2062 NAGDPVTLE
+2062 NAGDTVTLE
-2071 EQNLLMNSTEIVASV
+2071 EQNLLMNSTEIVVSV
-2086 YNGTTWTSTRL
+2086 YNGTNWTSTRL
-2097 TNDGTPDLAPATA
+2097 TKDGTPDLAPATA
-2110 VGGNDKAIVF
+2110 VGGDDKAIVF
-2120 WRSVYTPDPG
+2120 WRSVYTPDPVSAS
-2130 TQGSNNL
+2130 GSNNL
-2137 LNFTTRDCIMYRCY
+2137 LNFTTRDCIMYSCY
-2151 NSGTWSEAK
+2151 DSSNSRWSDAK

-2184 AVYSLDRSETGDTSD
+2184 AVYSLDRSGTGDTSA
-2199 YEIAYCTVAANGTP
+2199 YEIAYCTVAADGTP
-2213 GTAMLATR
+2213 GTAMLATC

-2255 DIQLSAV
+2255 DIQLLAV
-2262 DGGGTMSNSFPGSL
+2262 DGSGTMSNSFPGSL

-2288 GDFRFASLSGDHR
+2288 GDFRFASLSGNHR
-2301 SLNDLTIVWNETV
+2301 SINDLTIVWNETV
-2314 NDANGA
+2314 NDDKGA

-2332 YAANTYTLSA
+2332 YAENTYTLSA
-2342 PLELAELPPR
+2342 PLELAELPKR

-2364 SNQVQAAIQATRYDD
+2364 PNQVQAAIQATFYDD
-2379 EKPEVIGGVT
+2379 ENPQVIGNVT
-2389 VPGEETILYTATSNF
+2389 VPGEKTILYTATSDF

-2588 LDLTYD
+2588 LDLTYN
-2594 LGRYMTSIGKTEIPN
+2594 LGKYMNSIGKTEIPN
-2609 VGTYLYAEAWAEGQI
+2609 VGTYLYAEAWAEGKI
-2624 GGTGGNQRL
+2624 GGTGSNQRL

-2646 MTGALARTGEQL
+2646 MTGALARTGEKL

-2663 QGNDGNGHSTAAIT
+2663 QENDGNGRSTAAIT

-2682 LQPQT
+2682 LQSQN

-2715 GETFQA
+2715 GETFRT
-2721 ENVTFSRLG
+2721 ETVTFSRLG
-2730 ARVVVRAAVPGN
+2730 TRVVVRAAVPGN

-2777 LVTAVSGNGE
+2777 LVTAVSGNGGS
-2787 PVSIN
+2787 VSIN
-2792 GQALSTGG
+2792 GQDLSTGG

-2815 VEIGTKT
+2815 VKIGTKT

-2834 GGATSYT
+2834 G
-2841 LTFDTNGG
+2841 N
-2849 SAIAPITQDYGTAIT
+2849 
-2864 APADPTKTGY
+2864 
-2874 TFAGWTPAIPTTMPA
+2874 
-2889 ENMTIKAKWTV
+2889 E
-2900 NQYTLTFDT
+2900 
-2909 NGGSTIAPI
+2909 
-2918 TQDYGTAITA
+2918 
-2928 PADPT
+2928 
-2933 KTGYTFAGW
+2933 
-2942 TPAIPA
+2942 
-2948 TMPAENMTI
+2948 
-2957 KAQWRYNGGGSSGY
+2957 GGGSSSY
-2971 SYYTIKATAGTGGS
+2971 SYYTIKATAGAGGS
-2985 ISPSGSV
+2985 ISPSGNV

-3007 KSYAV
+3007 KGYAV

-3043 MKANGNLQTGVFVDV
+3043 MKANGNPQTGVFVDV

-3081 DTHFAPDGICTRAQ
+3081 DTHFSPDGICTRAQ
-3095 AVAFLWRAAGSPKP
+3095 AVTFLWRTAGSPEP

-3114 PFADVPA
+3114 PFTDVPV

-3131 AVENGIAKG
+3131 AVENGITNG

-3153 RAQIVT
+3153 RAQIVA

-3181 TAYYADA
+3181 TVYYADA
-3188 VLWAVKEDITKGTTS
+3188 VLWAVKEDITKGTTNI
-3203 TAFSPNTDCTRAQI
+3203 TFSPDADCTRAQI

>member
-23 AFAAVSD
+23 AFAALSD

-45 LSALTGGSSDQVLSM
+45 LSALTGGSSDQVLSV

-79 TLDGRVLTLAAVME
+79 TLDGQVLTLAAVME

-138 REFAGEALQNLN
+138 REFTGEALENLN
-150 SLMEQLELQGI
+150 SLMEQLELRGI
-161 SLRYSAFA
+161 SLQYSASA
-169 TKPEGVETVDMSG
+169 TAPEGVETVDMRG
-182 MMSQT
+182 MMSLT
-187 LGNLANNTWNSGPF
+187 LENLANNSWSSGTF
-201 TVYGGKPAG
+201 TVYGGKPVG

-237 VEQSDGSYKLTYDVG
+237 VEQSDGSYKLTYKVDG
-252 STFSLG
+252 PNSSLG
-258 GCKITVKVQTKGGNP
+258 GCQITVKVTTKGGAM
-273 AWLENSYSYG
+273 AWHEGSFSYG

-293 AENLVFYDGAAYA
+293 AENLVFYDGVGYA
-306 DHCQLKLIKTVGA
+306 DHCQLKLKKTV
-319 PAIQTS
+319 PVPTIKRS
-325 MTAPNYEERYESTTT
+325 MTAPSYVEEVKNTTVLY
-340 IQGDMYIPLLADEYN
+340 DDLFIPLLTESYT
-355 ALGANNPDF
+355 GGSANNSDF
-364 VALSDTIRILDGA
+364 VALSNTIGILEGA
-377 RNSVLP
+377 RNLVLP
-383 VGSDPFYQPYQ
+383 DGSAPFYQPYQ
-394 IDASIEF
+394 IDADIKFDWTTSVE
-401 NWSTEKAAYTGD
+401 AYNGS
-413 APYGWYKNQPFA
+413 APYGYYNSTNPRPYA
-425 PFYLTEYK
+425 PFCLTEYK
-433 FNEESLGLS
+433 LGETSLNLS
-442 NNRTKALN
+442 DDRKKALD
-450 CTINKGETVSISLQS
+450 CTINKGSTVSISLQS
-465 TTQNRG
+465 TTENREN
-471 DQQYWLPF
+471 QKYWLPF
-479 RLYMKSVQGKIQ
+479 ELYLKNVNNDIP
-491 NSWAT
+491 NST
-496 TKNSNVTAKLVDT
+496 TTAKTSNVTAKLL
-509 DKPII
+509 DKDAPTI
-514 QSVTAPAGTYASG
+514 QSVTATAGTYASG

-538 FVDLRNASVTIN
+538 FVNLRSASVTIN
-550 GKEYSAADL
+550 GKDYSAAEL
-559 SMNNY
+559 SMNDY

-573 VQDID
+573 VQDAD
-578 ATTVTVNGM
+578 ANTVIVSSM
-587 TGVKDVFDHTLDT
+587 TGVEDVFGNELDNSQYQGDSIAGVTLK
-600 THYLSEPITGVA
+600 
-612 LESVLMRNAPTAL
+612 SVLMRNAPTAL
-625 TADYDNGNASFTM
+625 TADYANGKASFTM
-638 NANMAQAYKTVYSD
+638 NANMEQAYKTVYSK
-652 YHTPEGTEPK
+652 YHTPAGSEPK
-662 EAPFRLELRDNST
+662 EVPFRLELKYDSA
-675 DEAIHLQVYLDTEK
+675 EAPSYLQVYLGEESGD
-689 EAFTISDY
+689 FTISDY
-697 AIAPAAYTR
+697 EIKPAASTR

-711 LQANEGTKDSPNW
+711 LQANEGERDESNSNW

-741 AHTVNVVP
+741 ARTVTIVP
-749 EANDADYTISLADSA
+749 EANPANYTISLAEAA

-769 AKVLGENGEQA
+769 AKVLGEGGMPA

-791 LDIATIDEDTGLVA
+791 PLIATINEDTGVVA

-811 GTVIFTFTAD
+811 GAVTFTFTAD
-821 NGTEDP
+821 NGTVDP
-827 ADDVTGESET
+827 ADDVPGQSQA

-866 LWSSNAALMAPGK
+866 LWSSNAAQMAPNK
-879 EFNYRID
+879 EFHYRID
-886 LYEGNYMK
+886 LYEGNYK
-894 EADLSGHQPVATYT
+894 NEAALSGRNPVATYT
-908 AGKDENSVRIPE
+908 AGKDKNSVRIEE
-920 NMLSQLSSGN
+920 NVLSKLSNGN
-930 TPAYTVCVSMPHP
+930 TPAYTVLVSMPHP
-943 NAEGENV
+943 NAGGEDV

-961 APPAT
+961 APPAA

-972 RSIYLKDTDG
+972 QSIYLKDTDG
-982 AVNIDWSVENTT
+982 TVNIDWSVENATAGT
-994 EGAPLQPTL
+994 PQQPTL
-1003 TITRVTEDNTTT
+1003 TITRVTEDNSTQE
-1015 KVVDSER
+1015 VARER
-1022 LSGTSGSFPLSLQR
+1022 LSGTSGSYSLPLRS
-1036 VKAGNLKDTY
+1036 VKDGNLKDTY

-1078 DDKGDTISALTMD
+1078 DDEGHTISALTMD

-1124 DEYGWNSFKDGIQW
+1124 DKYGWNSFKDGIRW
-1138 LSSNNNAISVNYKQ
+1138 VSSNNNAISVNYKQ

-1162 SFDSYLP
+1162 SFASYLP

-1183 TVTATHAATGMS
+1183 TVTAIHAATGMS

-1202 KTLQNKFYLFQLTPA
+1202 ETLQNKFYLFQLTPA
-1217 AETTLQYTDGKGV
+1217 AKTTLQYTDGKGA
-1230 PKTVTTNSEGVLAL
+1230 PKTVTTNSDGVLAL

-1294 RRVARAS
+1294 RQVARAS

-1306 PGGDPLANKTVTV
+1306 PGGDPLANETVTV

-1325 NGGYCQTAL
+1325 NGGYCETAL

-1339 GALVSGITGDTY
+1339 GALVSGTTGGTY

-1376 STTALSA
+1376 STTPLSA

-1394 AIDGD
+1394 EIDND
-1399 KYYPLLLTV
+1399 NYYPLLLTV

-1421 EGVVSLERVP
+1421 EGVVSLESVP
-1431 PGEEN
+1431 PGEKN

-1473 TLHTTMFLWGEKIAD
+1473 TLHTTMFLWGEDIAK
-1488 ARNYSLKLAD
+1488 AQNYSLKLAD

-1511 KQYPFSSIPV
+1511 TQYPFSSIPV

-1579 DRVTGILA
+1579 ERVTGILA
-1587 TMGASSAVKGVDFGG
+1587 TMSSSSGVNQVDFGG

-1616 DDLSGPVKSSVFKMI
+1616 DDLSGPVDSSVFKMI

-1693 DPKGDYKTNS
+1693 GPKGDYKTNS

-1744 SGVGV
+1744 AGVGV

-1780 AVRYGQQGQG
+1780 AVRYGRQGQG

-1893 FGATKTFNNWKTI
+1893 FGATRTFNNWKTI

-1913 TSGLSLASLRM
+1913 TSGLSLASLQM

-1934 SASATLQ
+1934 SGSATLQ

-1952 WGQPQRRMM
+1952 WGQPQQRMM

-1967 TNGLQNIQ
+1967 TSGLENIQ
-1975 SNANPTSYPQLSD
+1975 TNANPTSYPQLSD
-1988 DGKVLAYINDGNI
+1988 DGKVLAYINDGNSSS
-2001 GNIYAS
+2001 IYDS

-2030 FPGYGD
+2030 FSGYGD

-2050 AWVRMGTDLPGK
+2050 AWVRMGTEIPNK
-2062 NAGDPVTLE
+2062 NAADDVTLE
-2071 EQNLLMNSTEIVASV
+2071 EQNLLMNSTEIVVSV
-2086 YNGTTWTSTRL
+2086 YDGTTWTSTRL
-2097 TNDGTPDLAPATA
+2097 TDDGTPDLAPATA
-2110 VGGNDKAIVF
+2110 VGDDGKAIVF

-2137 LNFTTRDCIMYRCY
+2137 LTFTTRDCIMYSCY
-2151 NSGTWSEAK
+2151 DSTKGTWSDAK
-2160 MLYNGATGSVKAL
+2160 MLYNGATGRVKAL

-2184 AVYSLDRSETGDTSD
+2184 AVYSLDRGETGDTSD

-2255 DIQLSAV
+2255 DIQLLAV

-2320 VDHGILKAAKLR
+2320 VDHGILKVAKLR

-2342 PLELAELPPR
+2342 PLELAELPDR

-2379 EKPEVIGGVT
+2379 EKTEVIGGVT

-2450 GETATL
+2450 GEIATL

-2463 ESTTLTVWHHVRD
+2463 ESTTLTVWH
-2476 RVTDP
+2476 RVGTSVTNP
-2481 SYTITAAGGINEN
+2481 RYTITATAASINET

-2531 TLAGGKNREVKLAF
+2531 TLADGKNREVKIAF
-2545 YADDLHTKPAEV
+2545 YADDLHTKHAEV
-2557 ACTTNGVSVSGNE
+2557 ACATNGVSVRDNE
-2570 ITVSGDS
+2570 ITISENS

-2594 LGRYMTSIGKTEIPN
+2594 LGKYMNSIGKTEIPN
-2609 VGTYLYAEAWAEGQI
+2609 VGTYLYAEAWAEGKI
-2624 GGTGGNQRL
+2624 GGTGSNQRL

-2646 MTGALARTGEQL
+2646 MTGALARTGEKL

-2663 QGNDGNGHSTAAIT
+2663 QGNDGNGRSTAAIT

-2682 LQPQT
+2682 LQSQN

-2715 GETFQA
+2715 GETFRT
-2721 ENVTFSRLG
+2721 ETVTFSRLG
-2730 ARVVVRAAVPGN
+2730 TRVVVRAAVPGN

-2815 VEIGTKT
+2815 VGIGAKT

-2834 GGATSYT
+2834 G
-2841 LTFDTNGG
+2841 
-2849 SAIAPITQDYGTAIT
+2849 
-2864 APADPTKTGY
+2864 
-2874 TFAGWTPAIPTTMPA
+2874 
-2889 ENMTIKAKWTV
+2889 
-2900 NQYTLTFDT
+2900 NQ
-2909 NGGSTIAPI
+2909 
-2918 TQDYGTAITA
+2918 
-2928 PADPT
+2928 
-2933 KTGYTFAGW
+2933 
-2942 TPAIPA
+2942 
-2948 TMPAENMTI
+2948 
-2957 KAQWRYNGGGSSGY
+2957 GGGGSGY
-2971 SYYTIKATAGTGGS
+2971 SYYTIKATAGTDGS
-2985 ISPSGSV
+2985 ISPSGDV
-2992 SVREGRDQTFTITPD
+2992 SVREGRDQTFAITPD
-3007 KSYAV
+3007 KGYAV
-3012 SNVKIDGKSIG
+3012 ANVKIDGKSIG

-3043 MKANGNLQTGVFVDV
+3043 MKANGTPQTGVFVDV

-3072 ENGITQGTD
+3072 ENGITKGTD
-3081 DTHFAPDGICTRAQ
+3081 DTHFSPDGICTRAQ
-3095 AVAFLWRAAGSPKP
+3095 AVTFLWRAAGSPKP
-3109 ETRTM
+3109 ETRAM
-3114 PFADVPA
+3114 PFTDVPV

-3131 AVENGIAKG
+3131 AVENGITKG

-3153 RAQIVT
+3153 RAQIVA

-3181 TAYYADA
+3181 DAYYADA
-3188 VLWAVKEDITKGTTS
+3188 VLWAVKENITKGTTS
-3203 TAFSPNTDCTRAQI
+3203 TTFSPNAGCTRAQI
-3217 VTFLWRCKK
+3217 VTFLYRAYQGK

>member
-1 MKKRILSILLVCCM
+1 MMKRFLALVLCLCM
-15 VLTMLPTA
+15 TLTLLPTT
-23 AFAAVSD
+23 AFAALSD
-30 SLGNTPKENQAILEQ
+30 SMGNTPKENQAILEQ

-138 REFAGEALQNLN
+138 REFTGEALENLN

-161 SLRYSAFA
+161 SLQYSASA
-169 TKPEGVETVDMSG
+169 TAPVGVETVDMRG
-182 MMSQT
+182 MTSLT
-187 LGNLANNTWNSGPF
+187 LGTEANNNKCSSGNF
-201 TVYGGKPAG
+201 TVYGGKPVG

-222 YITGVEVSIGETSEV
+222 YITGVEVSIGTTSEV
-237 VEQSDGSYKLTYDVG
+237 VEQSDGSYKLTYAVDG
-252 STFSLG
+252 YSLG
-258 GCKITVKVQTKGGNP
+258 GCQITVKVKTKGGNP

-293 AENLVFYDGAAYA
+293 AENLVFYDGASYA
-306 DHCQLKLIKTVGA
+306 DHCQLKLIKTVNA
-319 PAIQTS
+319 PTIQTS
-325 MTAPNYEERYESTTT
+325 MTAPSYVEEVKNTTT
-340 IQGDMYIPLLADEYN
+340 LYDDLFIPLLADGYTV
-355 ALGANNPDF
+355 AGGANNSDF
-364 VALSDTIRILDGA
+364 VALSDTIRILEGA

-383 VGSDPFYQPYQ
+383 DGSDPFYQPYQ

-401 NWSTEKAAYTGD
+401 SWSGDIAAYNGP
-413 APYGWYKNQPFA
+413 APYGNYISANPIPYA
-425 PFYLTEYK
+425 PFCLTEYK
-433 FNEESLGLS
+433 LDGTALTPIADGK
-442 NNRTKALN
+442 RTEN
-450 CTINKGETVSISLQS
+450 CTINNGSTVSISLQS

-471 DQQYWLPF
+471 NQQYYLPF
-479 RLYMKSVQGKIQ
+479 ELYLKNVNRDIQ
-491 NSWAT
+491 NST
-496 TKNSNVTAKLVDT
+496 TTAKTSNVSAELLDT
-509 DKPII
+509 DTPTI

-550 GKEYSAADL
+550 GEEYTAAAL
-559 SMNNY
+559 SMNDY

-573 VQDID
+573 VQDTD
-578 ATTVTVNGM
+578 ATTVTVTGM
-587 TGVKDVFDHTLDT
+587 TGVEDVFGHTLDT
-600 THYLSEPITGVA
+600 TTYQSNSIAGVE
-612 LESVLMRNAPTAL
+612 LKSVLMRNAPTAL
-625 TADYDNGNASFTM
+625 TADYANGKASFTM
-638 NANMAQAYKTVYSD
+638 QANMAQAYKTVYSN
-652 YHTPEGTEPK
+652 YHTPAGTDPK
-662 EAPFRLELRDNST
+662 QAPFRLELRYDST
-675 DEAIHLQVYLDTEK
+675 DEPIYLQVYLDTEK

-697 AIAPAAYTR
+697 AIAPSASDR

-711 LQANEGTKDSPNW
+711 LQANEGTKADPNW

-736 AKKVS
+736 QRKVS
-741 AHTVNVVP
+741 AHTVTIAP
-749 EANDADYTISLADSA
+749 EANDADYTISLAEAA

-769 AKVLGENGEQA
+769 AKVLGESGETA

-791 LDIATIDEDTGLVA
+791 PLIATIDENTGLVA

-811 GTVIFTFTAD
+811 GTVTFTFTAD
-821 NGTEDP
+821 NGTVKTD
-827 ADDVTGESET
+827 DDVTGTSQP

-866 LWSSNAALMAPGK
+866 LWSSNAAQMAPGK
-879 EFNYRID
+879 EFEYRID
-886 LYEGNYMK
+886 LYAGNYAN
-894 EADLSGHQPVATYT
+894 EAALSGLKPVATYT
-908 AGKDENSVRIPE
+908 AGKDKNSVRIKA
-920 NMLSQLSSGN
+920 NVLSELSKDN
-930 TPAYTVCVSMPHP
+930 TPAYTVRVSMPHP

-972 RSIYLKDTDG
+972 QSIYLKDTNG
-982 AVNIDWSVENTT
+982 PVNINWSVENATT
-994 EGAPLQPTL
+994 GASQQPTL
-1003 TITRVTEDNTTT
+1003 TITRVTEDNNTQE
-1015 KVVDSER
+1015 VARER
-1022 LSGTSGSFPLSLQR
+1022 LSATSGSFSLPLQS

-1078 DDKGDTISALTMD
+1078 NDKGNTISELTMD
-1091 NTSKVSGTLPTD
+1091 NTSKVSSSLPTD
-1103 TAKILQLRQ
+1103 TAEILQLRQ

-1124 DEYGWNSFKDGIQW
+1124 DEYGWNSFKDGIRW

-1169 ETKMALSGLANGTA
+1169 ETKMALSALANGSA
-1183 TVTATHAATGMS
+1183 TVTATHAATGMH

-1325 NGGYCQTAL
+1325 NGGYCETAL

-1339 GALVSGITGDTY
+1339 GALVSGTTGTTY

-1376 STTALSA
+1376 NTTALSA

-1394 AIDGD
+1394 EIDGD

-1431 PGEEN
+1431 TGEEN

-1473 TLHTTMFLWGEKIAD
+1473 SLHTTMLLWGEDIAN
-1488 ARNYSLKLAD
+1488 AKNYSLKLAD

-1587 TMGASSAVKGVDFGG
+1587 TMGASSIVKGVDFGG
-1602 VGDSNILKVLTGRL
+1602 VEGSNILKVLTGRL
-1616 DDLSGPVKSSVFKMI
+1616 DDLSGPVDTSVFKMI

-1660 EDGVALGANVLTQ
+1660 KDGVALGANVLTQ
-1673 NLEVGVPSTGD
+1673 NLEVGVPGTGD

-1693 DPKGDYKTNS
+1693 DPKGEYKANSMAGKVTN
-1703 LADNVTSTDLN
+1703 TDLN

-1744 SGVGV
+1744 AGVGV
-1749 GFSFSVNA
+1749 GFTFSVNA

-1780 AVRYGQQGQG
+1780 AVRYGRQGEG

-1817 AFGGIGFDYSIV
+1817 AFGGIGFDYSVV

-1870 EVGIKFVATFLFISY
+1870 EVGIKFVASFLFISY

-1893 FGATKTFNNWKTI
+1893 LGATKTFNDWKTI

-1934 SASATLQ
+1934 SGSATLQ

-1952 WGQPQRRMM
+1952 WGQPQQRMM

-1967 TNGLQNIQ
+1967 TSGLENIQ
-1975 SNANPTSYPQLSD
+1975 TNANPTSYPQLSD
-1988 DGKVLAYINDGNI
+1988 DGKVLAYINDGNSSS
-2001 GNIYAS
+2001 IYDS
-2007 RAHFSTLNGGVYSVS
+2007 RAHFSTLNGGVYTPS
-2022 SQIADPTG
+2022 SEIDAPTE

-2050 AWVRMGTDLPGK
+2050 AWVRMGTELSGK
-2062 NAGDPVTLE
+2062 DAGDAVTLE
-2071 EQNLLMNSTEIVASV
+2071 EQNLLMNSTEIVVSV

-2110 VGGNDKAIVF
+2110 VGGNGKAIVF

-2151 NSGTWSEAK
+2151 DSGTWSEAK
-2160 MLYNGATGSVKAL
+2160 MLYNGATGRVKAL

-2184 AVYSLDRSETGDTSD
+2184 AVYSLDRSGTGDTSD
-2199 YEIAYCTVAANGTP
+2199 YEIAYCTVAADGTP
-2213 GTAMLATR
+2213 GTAMLATC

-2227 NPQVVAANFGGGDDR
+2227 NPQVVAANFGSGDDR

-2255 DIQLSAV
+2255 DIQLLAV
-2262 DGGGTMSNSFPGSL
+2262 DGRGTMSNSFPGSL

-2314 NDANGA
+2314 NNANGA

-2342 PLELAELPPR
+2342 PLKLAELPDR

-2364 SNQVQAAIQATRYDD
+2364 TNQVQAAIQATRYND
-2379 EKPEVIGGVT
+2379 ENQQEIGGVT
-2389 VPGEETILYTATSNF
+2389 VPGEETILYTATSDF
-2404 ITDAVAVEQI
+2404 DTDAVAVEQI

-2444 TVKLGS
+2444 TVSLSS

-2463 ESTTLTVWHHVRD
+2463 ESTTLTVWH
-2476 RVTDP
+2476 RVGTSVTNP
-2481 SYTITAAGGINEN
+2481 SYTITATADGINET

-2531 TLAGGKNREVKLAF
+2531 TLAGKKGREVKLAF
-2545 YADDLHTKPAEV
+2545 YADDLHTKSAKV
-2557 ACTTNGVSVSGNE
+2557 ACTNGVQVSGNE
-2570 ITVSGDS
+2570 ITISGDS

-2588 LDLTYD
+2588 LDLTYN
-2594 LGRYMTSIGKTEIPN
+2594 LGEYMTSIGKTEIPN
-2609 VGTYLYAEAWAEGQI
+2609 VGAYLYAEAWAEGRI
-2624 GGTGGNQRL
+2624 GGTGSNQRL

-2646 MTGALARTGEQL
+2646 MTGALARTGEKL

-2682 LQPQT
+2682 LQSQT

-2705 KKTSIGGAIS
+2705 KKTSIGGTIS
-2715 GETFQA
+2715 GETFRT
-2721 ENVTFSRLG
+2721 ETVTFSRLG
-2730 ARVVVRAAVPGN
+2730 TRVVVRAAVPGN

-2787 PVSIN
+2787 SVSIN

-2815 VEIGTKT
+2815 VKIGTKT

-2834 GGATSYT
+2834 GNEGGSGGATSYT

-2849 SAIAPITQDYGTAIT
+2849 SAISKVSKTSGTT
-2864 APADPTKTGY
+2864 VDLTGY
-2874 TFAGWTPAIPTTMPA
+2874 TPTRDGYTFDGWYSDSAL
-2889 ENMTIKAKWTV
+2889 TIKVTSIKLTSNTTIYAKWTAKS
-2900 NQYTLTFDT
+2900 DM
-2909 NGGSTIAPI
+2909 S
-2918 TQDYGTAITA
+2918 
-2928 PADPT
+2928 
-2933 KTGYTFAGW
+2933 
-2942 TPAIPA
+2942 
-2948 TMPAENMTI
+2948 
-2957 KAQWRYNGGGSSGY
+2957 
-2971 SYYTIKATAGTGGS
+2971 
-2985 ISPSGSV
+2985 
-2992 SVREGRDQTFTITPD
+2992 FT
-3007 KSYAV
+3007 
-3012 SNVKIDGKSIG
+3012 
-3023 AVKSYTFEN
+3023 
-3032 VRRTHTIEVIF
+3032 
-3043 MKANGNLQTGVFVDV
+3043 DV
-3058 ATGSYYEDAVDWAV
+3058 ADKAYYRDAVAWAV
-3072 ENGITQGTD
+3072 ENGITKGT
-3081 DTHFAPDGICTRAQ
+3081 TATTFSPNATCTRAQ
-3095 AVAFLWRAAGSPKP
+3095 AVTFLWRAAGSPEPK
-3109 ETRTM
+3109 TSTM
-3114 PFADVPA
+3114 PFTDVNA

-3131 AVENGIAKG
+3131 AVENGITKG

-3153 RAQIVT
+3153 RAQIVA

-3203 TAFSPNTDCTRAQI
+3203 TTFSPNADCTRAQI
-3217 VTFLWRCKK
+3217 VTFLYRAFNK

>member
-1 MKKRILSILLVCCM
+1 MKKRILSILLLCCM
-15 VLTMLPTA
+15 LLNMLPTA
-23 AFAAVSD
+23 AFASVSD
-30 SLGNTPKENQAILEQ
+30 SLDNTPEENQAILEQ
-45 LSALTGGSSDQVLSM
+45 LSALTGGSNDQVLSM

-66 LDEDGNFKVDQTI
+66 LDEAGNLKVDQTI
-79 TLDGRVLTLAAVME
+79 TLDGQVLTLAAVME

-138 REFAGEALQNLN
+138 REFTGEALENLN

-161 SLRYSAFA
+161 SLRYSASA
-169 TKPEGVETVDMSG
+169 TAPEGVETVDMSG
-182 MMSQT
+182 MMRQT
-187 LGNLANNTWNSGPF
+187 LGREAYNNKWDSGTF
-201 TVYGGKPAG
+201 AVYSGKPVG
-210 FSYRIQKGQLSE
+210 FSYRIKKGQLSK
-222 YITGVEVSIGETSEV
+222 YITDVKVSIYGTSGV
-237 VEQSDGSYKLTYDVG
+237 KQSDGSYKLTYQYD
-252 STFSLG
+252 SPNSILS
-258 GCKITVKVQTKGGNP
+258 GCKITVEVTTEGSNP
-273 AWLENSYSYG
+273 GWLKDSYSYG

-293 AENLVFYDGAAYA
+293 AENLVFYDGAGYA
-306 DHCQLKLIKTVGA
+306 DHCQLKLIKTVDA
-319 PAIQTS
+319 PAIKTS
-325 MTAPNYEERYESTTT
+325 MTAPNYEKTLKNTDTLYA
-340 IQGDMYIPLLADEYN
+340 DMYIPLLADGYN
-355 ALGANNPDF
+355 AGDGANNQDF
-364 VALSDTIRILDGA
+364 VALSDTIGILEGA

-383 VGSDPFYQPYQ
+383 GGSSPFYQPYQ
-394 IDASIEF
+394 IDASIRFE
-401 NWSTEKAAYTGD
+401 WTGKADAYTGN
-413 APYGWYKNQPFA
+413 APYGWYKNRPYA

-433 FNEESLGLS
+433 LNGTSLELS
-442 NNRTKALN
+442 SERMSALN
-450 CTINKGETVSISLQS
+450 CTIQKDSTVSISLQS

-471 DQQYWLPF
+471 DQRYYLPF
-479 RLYMKSVQGKIQ
+479 ELYLRNVNGDQQ
-491 NSWAT
+491 NTSAT
-496 TKNSNVTAKLVDT
+496 TKTSNATARLLDT
-509 DKPII
+509 DAPTI
-514 QSVTAPAGTYASG
+514 QSVTAPAGIYARG

-538 FVDLRNASVTIN
+538 FVDLRNARVTIN
-550 GKEYSAADL
+550 GKEYTAAEL
-559 SMNNY
+559 SMNDY

-573 VQDID
+573 VQDMD

-587 TGVKDVFDHTLDT
+587 TGVKDVFGHPLDT
-600 THYLSEPITGVA
+600 TQYPSEPITGVT
-612 LESVLMRNAPTAL
+612 LKSVLMRNAPTAL
-625 TADYDNGNASFTM
+625 TAVYDNGKASFTM
-638 NANMAQAYKTVYSD
+638 NANMEQAYKTVYSN

-662 EAPFRLELRDNST
+662 EAPFRLELRYDSAT
-675 DEAIHLQVYLDTEK
+675 EPIHLQVYLDTEK

-697 AIAPAAYTR
+697 AIALAVYTR
-706 TYTVT
+706 TYTVM
-711 LQANEGTKDSPNW
+711 LQANEGTKDAPNW
-724 VNVLPLTRQFTV
+724 VNVLPLTRQFKV
-736 AKKVS
+736 PKKVS
-741 AHTVNVVP
+741 VSTVNVVP
-749 EANDADYTISLADSA
+749 EENDVDYTISLAEAA
-764 RPTLQ
+764 RPTLR
-769 AKVLGENGEQA
+769 AEVLGAGDVPA

-791 LDIATIDEDTGLVA
+791 PRIATIDEDTGVVT
-805 TTGTKV
+805 TTGTEV
-811 GTVIFTFTAD
+811 GTVTFTFTAD
-821 NGTEDP
+821 NGTEDT
-827 ADDVTGESET
+827 ADDVTGQSKS
-837 YTVTAGDSLALVIPG
+837 YTVTAGNSLALVIPG
-852 GASIVTRVNQPATV
+852 GSSIVTRVNQPATV
-866 LWSSNAALMAPGK
+866 LWSSNVALMAPNK
-879 EFNYRID
+879 EFNYKID
-886 LYEGNYMK
+886 LYEGNYAN
-894 EADLSGHQPVATYT
+894 EAALRGRDPVATYT
-908 AGKDENSVRIPE
+908 AGKDKNSVRIPE
-920 NMLSQLSSGN
+920 NVLSKLSNGN
-930 TPAYTVCVSMPHP
+930 TPAYTVLVSMPHP
-943 NAEGENV
+943 NAKGENV

-972 RSIYLKDTDG
+972 QSIYLKDTDG
-982 AVNIDWSVENTT
+982 AVNINWSVENATD
-994 EGAPLQPTL
+994 GASQQSTL
-1003 TITRVTEDNTTT
+1003 TITRVTEDNNTQ
-1015 KVVDSER
+1015 VVARER
-1022 LSGTSGSFPLSLQR
+1022 LSDTSGRFSLSLQS

-1078 DDKGDTISALTMD
+1078 DDKGNTISKMTMD
-1091 NTSKVSGTLPTD
+1091 NTSKVSDSLPTD
-1103 TAKILQLRQ
+1103 TAEILQLRQ

-1124 DEYGWNSFKDGIQW
+1124 DEYGWNSFKDGIRW

-1195 AAVQVTA
+1195 ATVQVTA
-1202 KTLQNKFYLFQLTPA
+1202 KTLKNKFYLFQLTPA

-1230 PKTVTTNSEGVLAL
+1230 SKTVTTNSEGVLAL

-1325 NGGYCQTAL
+1325 NGGYCETAQ

-1376 STTALSA
+1376 NTTALSA
-1383 LDQLEYILEIS
+1383 LNQLEYILEIS

-1431 PGEEN
+1431 KGEKN

-1455 DVRSSTGKIGP
+1455 DVRNSIGKIGP

-1473 TLHTTMFLWGEKIAD
+1473 ILHTTMFLWGEDIAN
-1488 ARNYSLKLAD
+1488 AKNYSLKLAD

-1511 KQYPFSSIPV
+1511 TQYPFSSIPV
-1521 AENDLTL
+1521 VENDLTL

-1587 TMGASSAVKGVDFGG
+1587 TMKDSSGVNDVDFGG

-1616 DDLSGPVKSSVFKMI
+1616 DDLSGPVDTSVFKMI

-1673 NLEVGVPSTGD
+1673 NLEVGVPGTGD
-1684 LSQMAQGTY
+1684 LSQMAKGTY
-1693 DPKGDYKTNS
+1693 NPKGEYKANSMAGKVTN
-1703 LADNVTSTDLN
+1703 TDLN

-1744 SGVGV
+1744 AGIGV
-1749 GFSFSVNA
+1749 GFTFSVNA

-1780 AVRYGQQGQG
+1780 AVRYGQQGEG

-1817 AFGGIGFDYSIV
+1817 AFGGIGFDYSVV

-1863 QALGIQS
+1863 QALGIKS

-1893 FGATKTFNNWKTI
+1893 LEGTKTFNDWKTI
-1906 DDYWNSA
+1906 DNYWNNA

-1934 SASATLQ
+1934 SGSATLQ

-1952 WGQPQRRMM
+1952 WGQPQQRMM

-1967 TNGLQNIQ
+1967 TSGLENIQ
-1975 SNANPTSYPQLSD
+1975 TNANPTSYPQISD
-1988 DGKVLAYINDGNI
+1988 DGKVLAYINDGNSSS
-2001 GNIYAS
+2001 IYDS
-2007 RAHFSTLNGGVYSVS
+2007 RAHFSTLNGGVYTLS
-2022 SQIADPTG
+2022 SEIDAPAE

-2036 TSVSLSG
+2036 TSISLSG
-2043 TDSFAAA
+2043 TGSFAAA
-2050 AWVRMGTDLPGK
+2050 AWVRMGTNLPGK

-2071 EQNLLMNSTEIVASV
+2071 EQNLLMNSTEIVVSV
-2086 YNGTTWTSTRL
+2086 YDGTTWTSTRL
-2097 TNDGTPDLAPATA
+2097 TNDGTPDLAPVTA
-2110 VGGNDKAIVF
+2110 VGGDGKAIVF

-2130 TQGSNNL
+2130 TQGSNL
-2137 LNFTTRDCIMYRCY
+2137 LNFTTRDCIMYCCY
-2151 NSGTWSEAK
+2151 DRNNGTWSESK

-2184 AVYSLDRSETGDTSD
+2184 AVYSLDRSGTGDTSA
-2199 YEIAYCTVAANGTP
+2199 YEIAYCTVAADGTP
-2213 GTAMLATR
+2213 GTAMLATC

-2227 NPQVVAANFGGGDDR
+2227 NPQVVAANFGSGDDR
-2242 FVIGWHSV
+2242 FVIGWHSI

-2255 DIQLSAV
+2255 DIQLLAV
-2262 DGGGTMSNSFPGSL
+2262 DGSGTMSNSFPGSL

-2314 NDANGA
+2314 NDVNGA
-2320 VDHGILKAAKLR
+2320 VNHGILKAAKLR
-2332 YAANTYTLSA
+2332 YATNTYTLSA
-2342 PLELAELPPR
+2342 PLELAELPDR
-2352 TLADHFDAYVSG
+2352 TLADHFDAYVSD
-2364 SNQVQAAIQATRYDD
+2364 SNQVQAVIQATFYDD
-2379 EKPEVIGGVT
+2379 ENPQVIGGVT
-2389 VPGEETILYTATSNF
+2389 VPGEKTNLYTATSDF
-2404 ITDAVAVEQI
+2404 VTDAVAVEQI

-2444 TVKLGS
+2444 KVSIGS

-2456 TEKLLPN
+2456 TETLLPN
-2463 ESTTLTVWHHVRD
+2463 ESTTLTVWHHVGNL
-2476 RVTDP
+2476 VTNP
-2481 SYTITAAGGINEN
+2481 SYTITAASGINEK

-2531 TLAGGKNREVKLAF
+2531 TLAGKKGREVKLAF
-2545 YADDLHTKPAEV
+2545 YADDLHTKHAEV
-2557 ACTTNGVSVSGNE
+2557 ACTTNGVSVRDNE
-2570 ITVSGDS
+2570 ITISEDS

-2594 LGRYMTSIGKTEIPN
+2594 LGKYMNSIGKTEIPN

-2624 GGTGGNQRL
+2624 GGTGSNQRL

-2646 MTGALARTGEQL
+2646 MTGALARTGERM

-2677 LRNNC
+2677 LRNNS
-2682 LQPQT
+2682 LQSQT
-2687 SAELV
+2687 SAMLV
-2692 ATLLD
+2692 TTLLD
-2697 AAGTVLET
+2697 ADGTVLET

-2715 GETFQA
+2715 GETFQT
-2721 ENVTFSRLG
+2721 ETVTFSRLG
-2730 ARVVVRAAVPGN
+2730 TRVVVRAAVPGN

-2777 LVTAVSGNGE
+2777 LVTAMSGNGE

-2792 GQALSTGG
+2792 GQAMSTGG
-2800 SATVAIPNSGTTDIV
+2800 SANVAIPDSGTTDIV
-2815 VEIGTKT
+2815 VGIGAKT
-2822 YTLTILRNSGTG
+2822 YTLTILRNSGDEHTHSYGSEWKNDADNHWYECSCGDKKDVAAHTASDWIIDTPATNTTSGSKHKECTVCGYTMTTETIPATGDEHTHSYGSEWKNDADNHWHECSCGDKKDVAAHTASDWIIDTPATTTTSGLKHKECTVCGYTMTTETIPATG
-2834 GGATSYT
+2834 GSEHTHSYGSEWKNDATNHWHECSCGDKTDKAVHDFKWIVDKEATATQKGSKHEECKVCGYKKAAVEIPATGFTTKPIDSTQTNPSTGAES
-2841 LTFDTNGG
+2841 
-2849 SAIAPITQDYGTAIT
+2849 
-2864 APADPTKTGY
+2864 TKTGDNS
-2874 TFAGWTPAIPTTMPA
+2874 
-2889 ENMTIKAKWTV
+2889 NMILWIALLFISGGVLKGVKV
-2900 NQYTLTFDT
+2900 FDKRKRH
-2909 NGGSTIAPI
+2909 
-2918 TQDYGTAITA
+2918 Y
-2928 PADPT
+2928 
-2933 KTGYTFAGW
+2933 
-2942 TPAIPA
+2942 
-2948 TMPAENMTI
+2948 
-2957 KAQWRYNGGGSSGY
+2957 
-2971 SYYTIKATAGTGGS
+2971 
-2985 ISPSGSV
+2985 
-2992 SVREGRDQTFTITPD
+2992 
-3007 KSYAV
+3007 
-3012 SNVKIDGKSIG
+3012 VK
-3023 AVKSYTFEN
+3023 
-3032 VRRTHTIEVIF
+3032 
-3043 MKANGNLQTGVFVDV
+3043 
-3058 ATGSYYEDAVDWAV
+3058 
-3072 ENGITQGTD
+3072 
-3081 DTHFAPDGICTRAQ
+3081 
-3095 AVAFLWRAAGSPKP
+3095 
-3109 ETRTM
+3109 
-3114 PFADVPA
+3114 
-3121 GSYYY
+3121 
-3126 DAVLW
+3126 
-3131 AVENGIAKG
+3131 
-3140 TSDTTFSPNMTCS
+3140 
-3153 RAQIVT
+3153 
-3159 FLWRSEKSP
+3159 
-3168 AAGTANPFADVKS
+3168 
-3181 TAYYADA
+3181 
-3188 VLWAVKEDITKGTTS
+3188 
-3203 TAFSPNTDCTRAQI
+3203 
-3217 VTFLWRCKK
+3217 

>member
-1 MKKRILSILLVCCM
+1 MKKRFLAALLSLCM
-15 VLTMLPTA
+15 TLTLLPTT

-30 SLGNTPKENQAILEQ
+30 SLGNTPEENQAILEQ
-45 LSALTGGSSDQVLSM
+45 VSALTGDSSDQVLSM

-79 TLDGRVLTLAAVME
+79 TLDGQVLTLAAVME
-93 LLENPATDLTRI
+93 LLENPTTDLTRI

-138 REFAGEALQNLN
+138 REFTGEALENLN

-161 SLRYSAFA
+161 SLQYSASA
-169 TKPEGVETVDMSG
+169 TAPVGVETVDMSG

-187 LGNLANNTWNSGPF
+187 LEDLASNSWSSGTF
-201 TVYGGKPAG
+201 TVYGGKPVG

-222 YITGVEVSIGETSEV
+222 YITGVEVSIGGKSKV
-237 VEQSDGSYKLTYDVG
+237 VEQSDGSYKLTYEVDG
-252 STFSLG
+252 YSLG
-258 GCKITVKVQTKGGNP
+258 DQKITVKVTTKGGNP
-273 AWLENSYSYG
+273 DWLEGSYSYG
-283 DLLGMIEFYD
+283 NLLGMIEFYD

-306 DHCQLKLIKTVGA
+306 DHCQLKLKKTVDA
-319 PAIQTS
+319 PTIQTS
-325 MTAPNYEERYESTTT
+325 VSAPNYEERYESTET
-340 IQGDMYIPLLADEYN
+340 IQGDMYIPLLANEYN
-355 ALGANNPDF
+355 IGEGANNQDF
-364 VALSDTIRILDGA
+364 VALSDTIRILEGA

-383 VGSDPFYQPYQ
+383 VDSDPFYQPYK

-401 NWSTEKAAYTGD
+401 NWSTDVETYNGF
-413 APYGWYKNQPFA
+413 APYGYNSDTQPHA
-425 PFYLTEYK
+425 PFYLTEYM
-433 FNEESLGLS
+433 FNGTSLELS
-442 NNRTKALN
+442 GDKTRALN
-450 CTINKGETVSISLQS
+450 CTINKGETVNISLQS

-471 DQQYWLPF
+471 KQQYWLPF
-479 RLYMKSVQGKIQ
+479 RLYMKSVQGEIQ

-496 TKNSNVTAKLVDT
+496 TKNSNVSATLLDT
-509 DKPII
+509 DAPTI
-514 QSVTAPAGTYASG
+514 QSVTATAGTYTSG

-550 GKEYSAADL
+550 GKVYTAAEL

-573 VQDID
+573 VQDTD
-578 ATTVTVNGM
+578 ATTVTVNDM
-587 TGVKDVFDHTLDT
+587 TGVEDVFGHTLDT
-600 THYLSEPITGVA
+600 TLYPSDSISDVTLK
-612 LESVLMRNAPTAL
+612 SVLMRNAPTEL
-625 TADYDNGNASFTM
+625 TATYASGKASFTM
-638 NANMAQAYKTVYSD
+638 NANMEQAYKTVYSN
-652 YHTPEGTEPK
+652 YHTPAGTEPR
-662 EAPFRLELRDNST
+662 EAPFRLELRYDSAV
-675 DEAIHLQVYLDTEK
+675 EPIYLQVYLDTEK

-697 AIAPAAYTR
+697 AIAPSAFDR

-711 LQANEGTKDSPNW
+711 LQANEGTKDAPDW

-741 AHTVNVVP
+741 AHTVKVVP
-749 EANDADYTISLADSA
+749 EANDADYTISLGKTT
-764 RPTLQ
+764 RPTLK
-769 AKVLGENGEQA
+769 AEVLGAGGETA

-791 LDIATIDEDTGLVA
+791 TLIATINEDTGVVA

-811 GTVIFTFTAD
+811 GTVTFTFTAD
-821 NGTEDP
+821 NGTEDT
-827 ADDVTGESET
+827 ADDVTGKSKS

-866 LWSSNAALMAPGK
+866 LWSSNAALMAPNK

-886 LYEGNYMK
+886 LYEGNYAN
-894 EADLSGHQPVATYT
+894 EAALSGRKPVATYT
-908 AGKDENSVRIPE
+908 VGKDKNSVRIGE
-920 NMLSQLSSGN
+920 NVLSKLSNGN
-930 TPAYTVCVSMPHP
+930 TPAYTVLVSMPHP
-943 NAEGENV
+943 NAGGEDV

-972 RSIYLKDTDG
+972 QSIYLKDTDG

-994 EGAPLQPTL
+994 EGAPLQPSL

-1022 LSGTSGSFPLSLQR
+1022 LSGTSGSFPLSLQS

-1078 DDKGDTISALTMD
+1078 NDKGETISKLTMD
-1091 NTSKVSGTLPTD
+1091 NTSKVSGSLPTV
-1103 TAKILQLRQ
+1103 TAEIMQLRQ

-1124 DEYGWNSFKDGIQW
+1124 DEYGWNSFKDGIRW

-1183 TVTATHAATGMS
+1183 TVTATHAATGMR

-1376 STTALSA
+1376 NTTALSA

-1431 PGEEN
+1431 AGEEN

-1473 TLHTTMFLWGEKIAD
+1473 RLHTTMFLWGEKIAN

-1498 EYGVLPAAQSSST
+1498 EYGVIPAAQSSST

-1542 KDVGMKTQLSLN
+1542 KDVGIKTQLSLN

-1587 TMGASSAVKGVDFGG
+1587 TMGSSSGVNQVDFGG

-1616 DDLSGPVKSSVFKMI
+1616 DDLSGPVDTSVFKMI

-1673 NLEVGVPSTGD
+1673 DLEVGMPGTGD

-1703 LADNVTSTDLN
+1703 IADNVTSTDLN

-1721 EAEIRYNA
+1721 EAEIRYNT

-1744 SGVGV
+1744 TGVGV

-1780 AVRYGQQGQG
+1780 AVRYGRQGEG

-1817 AFGGIGFDYSIV
+1817 AFGGIGFDYSVV

-1893 FGATKTFNNWKTI
+1893 LGATRTFNDWNTI

-1934 SASATLQ
+1934 SGSATLQ

-1952 WGQPQRRMM
+1952 WGQPQQRMM

-1967 TNGLQNIQ
+1967 PSGLENIQ
-1975 SNANPTSYPQLSD
+1975 TNANPTSYPQLSD
-1988 DGKVLAYINDGNI
+1988 DGKVLVYINDGNSSS
-2001 GNIYAS
+2001 IYDS
-2007 RAHFSTLNGGVYSVS
+2007 RAHFSTLNGSVYSTS
-2022 SQIADPTG
+2022 SKIDDPTG
-2030 FPGYGD
+2030 FSGYGD

-2043 TDSFAAA
+2043 TGSFAAA

-2062 NAGDPVTLE
+2062 NAGDAVTLE
-2071 EQNLLMNSTEIVASV
+2071 EQNLLMNSTEIVVSV

-2097 TNDGTPDLAPATA
+2097 TNDGTPDLAPTTA
-2110 VGGNDKAIVF
+2110 VGGDGKAIVF
-2120 WRSVYTPDPG
+2120 WRNVYTPDPG

-2137 LNFTTRDCIMYRCY
+2137 LNFTTRDCIMYSCY
-2151 NSGTWSEAK
+2151 DSTNGTWSKEK

-2184 AVYSLDRSETGDTSD
+2184 AVYSLDRSGTGDTSA
-2199 YEIAYCTVAANGTP
+2199 YEIAYCTVAADGTP
-2213 GTAMLATR
+2213 GTAMLATC

-2227 NPQVVAANFGGGDDR
+2227 NPQVVAANFGSGDDR

-2255 DIQLSAV
+2255 NIQLLAV
-2262 DGGGTMSNSFPGSL
+2262 DGSGIMSNSFPGSL

-2301 SLNDLTIVWNETV
+2301 SRNDLTIVWNETV
-2314 NDANGA
+2314 NNANGA

-2332 YAANTYTLSA
+2332 YATNTYTLSA
-2342 PLELAELPPR
+2342 PLELAELPDR

-2364 SNQVQAAIQATRYDD
+2364 TNQVQAAIQATRYDD
-2379 EKPEVIGGVT
+2379 ENPQVIGGVT
-2389 VPGEETILYTATSNF
+2389 VPGEETILYTATSDF
-2404 ITDAVAVEQI
+2404 VTDAVAVEQI

-2426 TPIRFT
+2426 TPIHFT

-2444 TVKLGS
+2444 TVSLGS

-2463 ESTTLTVWHHVRD
+2463 ESTTLTVWHHVKD

-2481 SYTITAAGGINEN
+2481 GYTITAAGGIHEN

-2521 RMTLYNSSAA
+2521 RMTLYNSAAA
-2531 TLAGGKNREVKLAF
+2531 TLAGGKSREVKLAF
-2545 YADDLHTKPAEV
+2545 YADDLHTEPAEV
-2557 ACTTNGVSVSGNE
+2557 ACTTNGVSVNGNE
-2570 ITVSGDS
+2570 ITISEDS

-2594 LGRYMTSIGKTEIPN
+2594 LGEYMTFIGKTEIPN
-2609 VGTYLYAEAWAEGQI
+2609 VGTYLYAEAWAEGKV
-2624 GGTGGNQRL
+2624 GGTGSNQSL
-2633 PEYDG
+2633 PEYNG

-2682 LQPQT
+2682 LQSQT
-2687 SAELV
+2687 GAELV

-2715 GETFQA
+2715 GETFQT
-2721 ENVTFSRLG
+2721 ETVTFSRLG
-2730 ARVVVRAAVPGN
+2730 TRVVVRAAVPGK

-2815 VEIGTKT
+2815 VRIGAKT

-2834 GGATSYT
+2834 GNEG
-2841 LTFDTNGG
+2841 
-2849 SAIAPITQDYGTAIT
+2849 
-2864 APADPTKTGY
+2864 
-2874 TFAGWTPAIPTTMPA
+2874 
-2889 ENMTIKAKWTV
+2889 
-2900 NQYTLTFDT
+2900 
-2909 NGGSTIAPI
+2909 
-2918 TQDYGTAITA
+2918 
-2928 PADPT
+2928 
-2933 KTGYTFAGW
+2933 
-2942 TPAIPA
+2942 
-2948 TMPAENMTI
+2948 
-2957 KAQWRYNGGGSSGY
+2957 GGGSGNEGSGGSGSTGGSGY
-2971 SYYTIKATAGTGGS
+2971 SYYTIKATAGAGGS
-2985 ISPSGSV
+2985 ISPSGNV

-3007 KSYAV
+3007 KGYAV
-3012 SNVKIDGKSIG
+3012 ANVKIDGKSIG
-3023 AVKSYTFEN
+3023 AAKSYTFEN
-3032 VRRTHTIEVIF
+3032 VSRTHTIEVIF
-3043 MKANGNLQTGVFVDV
+3043 MKANGNPQTGVFVDV
-3058 ATGSYYEDAVDWAV
+3058 ATGSYYEDAVD
-3072 ENGITQGTD
+3072 
-3081 DTHFAPDGICTRAQ
+3081 C
-3095 AVAFLWRAAGSPKP
+3095 
-3109 ETRTM
+3109 
-3114 PFADVPA
+3114 
-3121 GSYYY
+3121 
-3126 DAVLW
+3126 AVL
-3131 AVENGIAKG
+3131 
-3140 TSDTTFSPNMTCS
+3140 FSLQETN
-3153 RAQIVT
+3153 Q
-3159 FLWRSEKSP
+3159 
-3168 AAGTANPFADVKS
+3168 
-3181 TAYYADA
+3181 
-3188 VLWAVKEDITKGTTS
+3188 
-3203 TAFSPNTDCTRAQI
+3203 
-3217 VTFLWRCKK
+3217 

>member
-1 MKKRILSILLVCCM
+1 MKKRVLSILLVCCM

-30 SLGNTPKENQAILEQ
+30 SLGNTPEENQAILEQ

-79 TLDGRVLTLAAVME
+79 TLDGQVLTLAAVME
-93 LLENPATDLTRI
+93 LLENPATDLARI

-138 REFAGEALQNLN
+138 REFTGEALENLN

-161 SLRYSAFA
+161 SLRNPASATA
-169 TKPEGVETVDMSG
+169 PEGVETVDMSG
-182 MMSQT
+182 MMSLT
-187 LGNLANNTWNSGPF
+187 LENLKTNKCSSGPF
-201 TVYGGKPAG
+201 TVYKGRPVG
-210 FSYRIQKGQLSE
+210 FSYRIQKGQLSK
-222 YITGVEVSIGETSEV
+222 YIDDVEVSIGETSEV
-237 VEQSDGSYKLTYDVG
+237 VKQSDGSYKLTYDIG
-252 STFSLG
+252 NSRDSLG
-258 GCKITVKVQTKGGNP
+258 GCQITVEVKTKGNNK
-273 AWLENSYSYG
+273 AWHDNTYSYG

-293 AENLVFYDGAAYA
+293 ADNLVFYDGAGYA
-306 DHCQLKLIKTVGA
+306 DHCQLKLIKKVND
-319 PAIQTS
+319 PAIKTE
-325 MTAPNYEERYESTTT
+325 MTAPNYEKEVKNTTVLY
-340 IQGDMYIPLLADEYN
+340 DDLSIPLLADGYN
-355 ALGANNPDF
+355 AGTGANNSDF
-364 VALSDTIRILDGA
+364 VALSDTIRILEGA

-383 VGSDPFYQPYQ
+383 AGSDPFYQPYQ

-401 NWSTEKAAYTGD
+401 DWSTNVEAYTGP
-413 APYGWYKNQPFA
+413 APYGNPNSRTPQVYA
-425 PFYLTEYK
+425 PFCLTEYK
-433 FNEESLGLS
+433 FNGKSLGIS
-442 NNRTKALN
+442 GGETKPPN
-450 CTINKGETVSISLQS
+450 CTINKGSTVSISLQS
-465 TTQNRG
+465 TTGNRT
-471 DQQYWLPF
+471 DQRYYLPF
-479 RLYMKSVQGKIQ
+479 ELYLKNVNRDTQ
-491 NSWAT
+491 NST
-496 TKNSNVTAKLVDT
+496 TTAKTSGVHAELLDT
-509 DKPII
+509 DAPII
-514 QSVTAPAGTYASG
+514 QSVMAPAGTYASG

-538 FVDLRNASVTIN
+538 FVDLSNASVTIN
-550 GKEYSAADL
+550 GEEYTAAEL
-559 SMNNY
+559 SMNSY

-573 VQDID
+573 VQDAD
-578 ATTVTVNGM
+578 DTTVIVNGM
-587 TGVKDVFDHTLDT
+587 TGVEDVFGHALDT
-600 THYLSEPITGVA
+600 ALYQSDPITGVE
-612 LESVLMRNAPTAL
+612 LKSVLMRNAPTAL
-625 TADYDNGNASFTM
+625 TADYANGKASFTM
-638 NANMAQAYKTVYSD
+638 NANMAEAYKTKYSN
-652 YHTPEGTEPK
+652 YHTTTGTDPK
-662 EAPFRLELRDNST
+662 EAPFQLELRDNTT
-675 DEAIHLQVYLDTEK
+675 DETIPLQVYLDTK
-689 EAFTISDY
+689 SGGFTVSDY
-697 AIAPAAYTR
+697 AIAPPSDFDR

-711 LQANEGTKDSPNW
+711 LQANEGTKAAPKW
-724 VNVLPLTRQFTV
+724 VDVLPLTRQFTV
-736 AKKVS
+736 QKNVPV
-741 AHTVNVVP
+741 HTVKVV
-749 EANDADYTISLADSA
+749 EAENEADYTISLANTA
-764 RPTLQ
+764 RPTLK
-769 AKVLGENGEQA
+769 AKVLGESGETA

-791 LDIATIDEDTGLVA
+791 PLIATINEVTGVVA

-811 GTVIFTFTAD
+811 GKVTFTFTAD
-821 NGTEDP
+821 NGTVDNT
-827 ADDVTGESET
+827 ADDVTGESKP

-852 GASIVTRVNQPATV
+852 SASIVTRVNQPATV
-866 LWSSNAALMAPGK
+866 LWSSNAALMAPEK
-879 EFNYRID
+879 DFKYRID
-886 LYEGNYMK
+886 LYEGNHAK
-894 EADLSGHQPVATYT
+894 EAALSGLKPVATYT
-908 AGKDENSVRIPE
+908 AGKDKNSVRIPE
-920 NMLSQLSSGN
+920 NVLTKLSNGN
-930 TPAYTVCVSMPHP
+930 IPAYTVRVSMPHP

-972 RSIYLKDTDG
+972 KSIYLKDTDG
-982 AVNIDWSVENTT
+982 TVNIDWSVENTT
-994 EGAPLQPTL
+994 DGASQLPTL

-1022 LSGTSGSFPLSLQR
+1022 LSGTAGSYSLQLQS
-1036 VKAGNLKDTY
+1036 VQAGNLKDTY

-1057 ESPSTDSFPLYVY
+1057 EAPSTDSFPLYVY

-1078 DDKGDTISALTMD
+1078 DGKGQTISKLTMD
-1091 NTSKVSGTLPTD
+1091 NTSKVSGTLPTE

-1124 DEYGWNSFKDGIQW
+1124 GKYGWNSFKDGIQW
-1138 LSSNNNAISVNYKQ
+1138 ASDNNAISVNYKQ
-1152 GGLYEDIRNF
+1152 GGLYEDIKNF
-1162 SFDSYLP
+1162 SFASYLP
-1169 ETKMALSGLANGTA
+1169 ETKMALSGRANGTA
-1183 TVTATHAATGMS
+1183 TVTATHAATGMK

-1202 KTLQNKFYLFQLTPA
+1202 ETLQNKFYLFQLTPA
-1217 AETTLQYTDGKGV
+1217 AETTLQYTDGTGAS
-1230 PKTVTTNSEGVLAL
+1230 KTVTTNSDGVLAL

-1376 STTALSA
+1376 NTTALSA

-1394 AIDGD
+1394 EIDGD

-1431 PGEEN
+1431 AGEEN

-1473 TLHTTMFLWGEKIAD
+1473 SLHTTMFLWGEDIAN
-1488 ARNYSLKLAD
+1488 AKNYSLKLAD

-1554 GSLLQEKIMP
+1554 GILLQEKIMP

-1587 TMGASSAVKGVDFGG
+1587 TMASSSEVSQYKFGE
-1602 VGDSNILKVLTGRL
+1602 VGDSNILKALTGRL
-1616 DDLSGPVKSSVFKMI
+1616 GELNGPVDSSVFKMI

-1721 EAEIRYNA
+1721 ETEIRYNA

-1744 SGVGV
+1744 AGVGV

-1817 AFGGIGFDYSIV
+1817 AFGGIGFDYSVV

-1870 EVGIKFVATFLFISY
+1870 EVGIKFVASFLFISY
-1885 EAVIASGT
+1885 EAVIASGRL
-1893 FGATKTFNNWKTI
+1893 GATKTFNDWETI
-1906 DDYWNSA
+1906 NDYWDNA

-1961 LFSLNS
+1961 LRSLNS
-1967 TNGLQNIQ
+1967 PSGLESIQ
-1975 SNANPTSYPQLSD
+1975 TNANPTSYPQLSD
-1988 DGKVLAYINDGNI
+1988 DGKVLAYINDVDSRS
-2001 GNIYAS
+2001 IYDS
-2007 RAHFSTLNGGVYSVS
+2007 RAHFSTLTGGVYTT
-2022 SQIADPTG
+2022 SQKIDDPTG
-2030 FPGYGD
+2030 FIGYGD

-2043 TDSFAAA
+2043 TKSFAAA
-2050 AWVRMGTDLPGK
+2050 AWVRMGTEIPNKD
-2062 NAGDPVTLE
+2062 AADDVTLE

-2097 TNDGTPDLAPATA
+2097 TDDGTPDLAPATA
-2110 VGGNDKAIVF
+2110 VGDDGKAIVF

-2137 LNFTTRDCIMYRCY
+2137 LTFTTRDCIMYRCY
-2151 NSGTWSEAK
+2151 DSTNRNWSDAK

-2199 YEIAYCTVAANGTP
+2199 YEIAYCTVAADGTP
-2213 GTAMLATR
+2213 GTAMLATC

-2227 NPQVVAANFGGGDDR
+2227 NPQVVAANFGSGDDR

-2255 DIQLSAV
+2255 DIQLLAV
-2262 DGGGTMSNSFPGSL
+2262 DGSGTMSNSFPGSL
-2276 SALTSSGNAVVG
+2276 SALTSSGSAVVG
-2288 GDFRFASLSGDHR
+2288 GDFRFASLSENYR
-2301 SLNDLTIVWNETV
+2301 SINDLTIVWNETV
-2314 NDANGA
+2314 NDAKGA

-2342 PLELAELPPR
+2342 PLKLAELPPR

-2364 SNQVQAAIQATRYDD
+2364 DNQVQAAIQATQYDD
-2379 EKPEVIGGVT
+2379 RNPQVINGVT
-2389 VPGEETILYTATSNF
+2389 VPGEQTILYTATSDF
-2404 ITDAVAVEQI
+2404 VTDAVAVEQI

-2437 LNDVTNL
+2437 LNDVTSL
-2444 TVKLGS
+2444 MVKLGS

-2456 TEKLLPN
+2456 TGTLLPN
-2463 ESTTLTVWHHVRD
+2463 ESTTLTVWHRVGTS
-2476 RVTDP
+2476 VTDP
-2481 SYTITAAGGINEN
+2481 HYTITATGISEN

-2531 TLAGGKNREVKLAF
+2531 TLSGRKNREVKIAF

-2557 ACTTNGVSVSGNE
+2557 VYTTNGVQVSGNE
-2570 ITVSGDS
+2570 ITISEDS

-2594 LGRYMTSIGKTEIPN
+2594 LGKYMNSIGKPEIPN
-2609 VGTYLYAEAWAEGQI
+2609 VGTYLYAEAWAEGKI
-2624 GGTGGNQRL
+2624 GGTGSNQRL

-2646 MTGALARTGEQL
+2646 MTGALARTGEKL
-2658 TMDVT
+2658 TMDVA
-2663 QGNDGNGHSTAAIT
+2663 QGNDGSGHSTAAIT
-2677 LRNNC
+2677 LRNNS
-2682 LQPQT
+2682 LQPQN

-2715 GETFQA
+2715 GETFQT
-2721 ENVTFSRLG
+2721 ETVTFSRLG
-2730 ARVVVRAAVPGN
+2730 TRVVVRAAVPGN

-2800 SATVAIPNSGTTDIV
+2800 SATVAIPNSGKTDIV
-2815 VEIGTKT
+2815 VRIGAKT

-2834 GGATSYT
+2834 G
-2841 LTFDTNGG
+2841 
-2849 SAIAPITQDYGTAIT
+2849 
-2864 APADPTKTGY
+2864 
-2874 TFAGWTPAIPTTMPA
+2874 
-2889 ENMTIKAKWTV
+2889 
-2900 NQYTLTFDT
+2900 
-2909 NGGSTIAPI
+2909 
-2918 TQDYGTAITA
+2918 
-2928 PADPT
+2928 
-2933 KTGYTFAGW
+2933 
-2942 TPAIPA
+2942 
-2948 TMPAENMTI
+2948 
-2957 KAQWRYNGGGSSGY
+2957 NGGGGGSGY
-2971 SYYTIKATAGTGGS
+2971 SYYTIKATARTGGS
-2985 ISPSGSV
+2985 ISPSGNV
-2992 SVREGRDQTFTITPD
+2992 SVREGGDQTFTITPD
-3007 KSYAV
+3007 KGYAV
-3012 SNVKIDGKSIG
+3012 SNVKIDGKRIG

-3043 MKANGNLQTGVFVDV
+3043 MKANGNPQTGVFVDV

-3081 DTHFAPDGICTRAQ
+3081 DTHFSPDGICTRAQ
-3095 AVAFLWRAAGSPKP
+3095 AVTFLWRAAGSPEP
-3109 ETRTM
+3109 ETRAM
-3114 PFADVPA
+3114 PFTDVPV

-3131 AVENGIAKG
+3131 AVENGITKG
-3140 TSDTTFSPNMTCS
+3140 TSDTTFSPNMTCT
-3153 RAQIVT
+3153 RAQIVA

-3181 TAYYADA
+3181 TAYYAGA
-3188 VLWAVKEDITKGTTS
+3188 VLWAVKEDITKGTTN
-3203 TAFSPNTDCTRAQI
+3203 TTFSPDADCTRAQI

>member
-23 AFAAVSD
+23 AFAALSD

-45 LSALTGGSSDQVLSM
+45 LSALTGGSSDQVLSV

-79 TLDGRVLTLAAVME
+79 TLDGQVLTLAAVME

-138 REFAGEALQNLN
+138 REFTGEALENLN
-150 SLMEQLELQGI
+150 SLMEQLELRGI
-161 SLRYSAFA
+161 SLQYSASA
-169 TKPEGVETVDMSG
+169 TAPEGVETVDMSG
-182 MMSQT
+182 MMSLT
-187 LGNLANNTWNSGPF
+187 LGTEAYNNKCSSGTF
-201 TVYGGKPAG
+201 TVYGGKPVG

-237 VEQSDGSYKLTYDVG
+237 VEQSDGSYKLTYKVDG
-252 STFSLG
+252 PNSSLG
-258 GCKITVKVQTKGGNP
+258 GCQITVKVTTKGGAM
-273 AWLENSYSYG
+273 AWHEGSFSYG

-293 AENLVFYDGAAYA
+293 AENLVFYDGVGYA
-306 DHCQLKLIKTVGA
+306 DHCQLKLKKTV
-319 PAIQTS
+319 PVPTIKRS
-325 MTAPNYEERYESTTT
+325 MTAPSYVEEVKNTTVLY
-340 IQGDMYIPLLADEYN
+340 DDLFIPLLTESYT
-355 ALGANNPDF
+355 GGSANNSDF
-364 VALSDTIRILDGA
+364 VALSNTIGILEGA
-377 RNSVLP
+377 RNLVLP
-383 VGSDPFYQPYQ
+383 DGSAPFYQPYQ
-394 IDASIEF
+394 IDADIKFDWTTSVE
-401 NWSTEKAAYTGD
+401 AYNGS
-413 APYGWYKNQPFA
+413 APYGYYNSTNPRPYA
-425 PFYLTEYK
+425 PFCLTEYK
-433 FNEESLGLS
+433 LGETSLNLS
-442 NNRTKALN
+442 DDRKKALD
-450 CTINKGETVSISLQS
+450 CTINKGSTVSISLQS
-465 TTQNRG
+465 TTENREN
-471 DQQYWLPF
+471 QKYWLPF
-479 RLYMKSVQGKIQ
+479 ELYLKNVNNDIP
-491 NSWAT
+491 NST
-496 TKNSNVTAKLVDT
+496 TTAKTSNVTAKLL
-509 DKPII
+509 DKDAPTI
-514 QSVTAPAGTYASG
+514 QSVTATAGTYASG

-538 FVDLRNASVTIN
+538 FVNLRSASVTIN
-550 GKEYSAADL
+550 GKDYSAAEL
-559 SMNNY
+559 SMNDY

-573 VQDID
+573 VQDAD
-578 ATTVTVNGM
+578 ANTVIVSSM
-587 TGVKDVFDHTLDT
+587 TGVEDVFGNELDNSQYQGDSIAGVTLK
-600 THYLSEPITGVA
+600 
-612 LESVLMRNAPTAL
+612 SVLMRNAPTAL
-625 TADYDNGNASFTM
+625 TADYANGKASFTM
-638 NANMAQAYKTVYSD
+638 NANMEQAYKTVYSN
-652 YHTPEGTEPK
+652 YHTPEGTEQK
-662 EAPFRLELRDNST
+662 EAPFRLELRDDSAV
-675 DEAIHLQVYLDTEK
+675 EAPAYLQVYLDTESGG
-689 EAFTISDY
+689 FTVHDY
-697 AIAPAAYTR
+697 EIAPSASDR
-706 TYTVT
+706 IYTVT
-711 LQANEGTKDSPNW
+711 LQANEGTKADPDW

-741 AHTVNVVP
+741 ARTVTIVP
-749 EANDADYTISLADSA
+749 EANPANYTISLAEAA

-769 AKVLGENGEQA
+769 AKVLGEGGMPA

-791 LDIATIDEDTGLVA
+791 PLIATINEDTGVVA

-811 GTVIFTFTAD
+811 GAVTFTFTAD
-821 NGTEDP
+821 NGTVDP
-827 ADDVTGESET
+827 ADDVPGQSQA

-866 LWSSNAALMAPGK
+866 LWSSNAAQMAPNK
-879 EFNYRID
+879 EFHYRID
-886 LYEGNYMK
+886 LYEGNYK
-894 EADLSGHQPVATYT
+894 NEAALSGRNPVATYT
-908 AGKDENSVRIPE
+908 AGKDKNSVRIEE
-920 NMLSQLSSGN
+920 NVLSKLSNGN
-930 TPAYTVCVSMPHP
+930 TPAYTVLVSMPHP
-943 NAEGENV
+943 NAGGEDV

-961 APPAT
+961 APPAA

-972 RSIYLKDTDG
+972 QSIYLKDTDG
-982 AVNIDWSVENTT
+982 TVNIDWSVENATAGT
-994 EGAPLQPTL
+994 PQQPTL
-1003 TITRVTEDNTTT
+1003 TITRVTEDNSTQE
-1015 KVVDSER
+1015 VARER
-1022 LSGTSGSFPLSLQR
+1022 LSGTSGSYSLPLRS
-1036 VKAGNLKDTY
+1036 VKDGNLKDTY

-1078 DDKGDTISALTMD
+1078 DDEGHTISALTMD

-1162 SFDSYLP
+1162 SFASYLP

-1183 TVTATHAATGMS
+1183 TVTAIHAATGMS

-1202 KTLQNKFYLFQLTPA
+1202 ETLQNKFYLFQLTPA
-1217 AETTLQYTDGKGV
+1217 AKTTLQYTDGKGA
-1230 PKTVTTNSEGVLAL
+1230 PKTVTTNSDGVLAL

-1294 RRVARAS
+1294 RQVARAS

-1306 PGGDPLANKTVTV
+1306 PGGDPLANETVTV

-1325 NGGYCQTAL
+1325 NGGYCETAL
-1334 LGSRA
+1334 LGSKA
-1339 GALVSGITGDTY
+1339 DALVSGTTGGTY

-1376 STTALSA
+1376 STTPLSA

-1394 AIDGD
+1394 EIDND
-1399 KYYPLLLTV
+1399 NYYPLLLTV

-1421 EGVVSLERVP
+1421 EGVVSLESVP
-1431 PGEEN
+1431 PGEKN

-1473 TLHTTMFLWGEKIAD
+1473 TLHTTMFLWGEDIAK
-1488 ARNYSLKLAD
+1488 AQNYSLKLAD

-1511 KQYPFSSIPV
+1511 TQYPFSSIPV

-1579 DRVTGILA
+1579 ERVTGILA
-1587 TMGASSAVKGVDFGG
+1587 TMGESSGVKGVDFGG

-1616 DDLSGPVKSSVFKMI
+1616 DDLSGPVDSSVFKMI

-1744 SGVGV
+1744 AGVGV

-1780 AVRYGQQGQG
+1780 AVRYGRQGQG

-1870 EVGIKFVATFLFISY
+1870 EVGIKFVASFLFISY

-1893 FGATKTFNNWKTI
+1893 FGATRTFNNWKTI

-1913 TSGLSLASLRM
+1913 TSGLSLASLQM

-1934 SASATLQ
+1934 SGSATLQ

-1952 WGQPQRRMM
+1952 WGQPQQRMM

-1967 TNGLQNIQ
+1967 TSGLENIQ
-1975 SNANPTSYPQLSD
+1975 TNANPTSYPQLSD
-1988 DGKVLAYINDGNI
+1988 DGKVLAYINDGNSSS
-2001 GNIYAS
+2001 IYDS

-2030 FPGYGD
+2030 FSGYGD

-2050 AWVRMGTDLPGK
+2050 AWVRMGTEIPNK
-2062 NAGDPVTLE
+2062 NAADDVTLE
-2071 EQNLLMNSTEIVASV
+2071 EQNLLMNSTEIVVSV
-2086 YNGTTWTSTRL
+2086 YDGTTWTSTRL
-2097 TNDGTPDLAPATA
+2097 TDDGTPDLAPATA
-2110 VGGNDKAIVF
+2110 VGDDGKAIVF

-2137 LNFTTRDCIMYRCY
+2137 LTFTTRDCIMYSCY
-2151 NSGTWSEAK
+2151 DSTKGTWSDAK
-2160 MLYNGATGSVKAL
+2160 MLYNGATGRVKAL

-2184 AVYSLDRSETGDTSD
+2184 AVYSLDRGETGDTSD

-2255 DIQLSAV
+2255 DIQLLAV

-2320 VDHGILKAAKLR
+2320 VDHGILKVAKLR

-2342 PLELAELPPR
+2342 PLELAELPDR

-2379 EKPEVIGGVT
+2379 EKTEVIGGVT

-2450 GETATL
+2450 GEIATL

-2463 ESTTLTVWHHVRD
+2463 ESTTLTVWH
-2476 RVTDP
+2476 RVGTSVTNP
-2481 SYTITAAGGINEN
+2481 RYTITATAASINET

-2531 TLAGGKNREVKLAF
+2531 TLADGKNREVKIAF
-2545 YADDLHTKPAEV
+2545 YADDLHTKHAEV
-2557 ACTTNGVSVSGNE
+2557 ACATNGVSVRDNE
-2570 ITVSGDS
+2570 ITISENS

-2588 LDLTYD
+2588 LDLTYN
-2594 LGRYMTSIGKTEIPN
+2594 LGKYMNSIGKTEIPN
-2609 VGTYLYAEAWAEGQI
+2609 VGTYLYAEAWAEGKI
-2624 GGTGGNQRL
+2624 GGTGSNQRL

-2646 MTGALARTGEQL
+2646 MTGALARTGEKL

-2663 QGNDGNGHSTAAIT
+2663 QGNDGNGRSTAAIT

-2682 LQPQT
+2682 LQSQN

-2715 GETFQA
+2715 GETFRT
-2721 ENVTFSRLG
+2721 ETVTFSRLG
-2730 ARVVVRAAVPGN
+2730 TRVVVRAAVPGN

-2815 VEIGTKT
+2815 VGIGAKT

-2834 GGATSYT
+2834 G
-2841 LTFDTNGG
+2841 
-2849 SAIAPITQDYGTAIT
+2849 
-2864 APADPTKTGY
+2864 
-2874 TFAGWTPAIPTTMPA
+2874 
-2889 ENMTIKAKWTV
+2889 
-2900 NQYTLTFDT
+2900 NQ
-2909 NGGSTIAPI
+2909 
-2918 TQDYGTAITA
+2918 
-2928 PADPT
+2928 
-2933 KTGYTFAGW
+2933 
-2942 TPAIPA
+2942 
-2948 TMPAENMTI
+2948 
-2957 KAQWRYNGGGSSGY
+2957 GGGGSGY
-2971 SYYTIKATAGTGGS
+2971 SYYTIKATAGTDGS
-2985 ISPSGSV
+2985 ISPSGDV
-2992 SVREGRDQTFTITPD
+2992 SVREGRDQTFAITPD
-3007 KSYAV
+3007 KGYAV
-3012 SNVKIDGKSIG
+3012 ANVKIDGKSIG

-3043 MKANGNLQTGVFVDV
+3043 MKANGTPQTGVFVDV

-3072 ENGITQGTD
+3072 ENGITKGTD
-3081 DTHFAPDGICTRAQ
+3081 DTHFSPDGICTRAQ
-3095 AVAFLWRAAGSPKP
+3095 AVTFLWRAAGSPKP
-3109 ETRTM
+3109 ETRAM
-3114 PFADVPA
+3114 PFTDVLV

-3131 AVENGIAKG
+3131 AVENGITKG

-3153 RAQIVT
+3153 RAQIVA

-3181 TAYYADA
+3181 DAYYADA
-3188 VLWAVKEDITKGTTS
+3188 VLWAVKENITKGTTS
-3203 TAFSPNTDCTRAQI
+3203 TTFSPNAGCTRAQI
-3217 VTFLWRCKK
+3217 VTFLYRAYQGK